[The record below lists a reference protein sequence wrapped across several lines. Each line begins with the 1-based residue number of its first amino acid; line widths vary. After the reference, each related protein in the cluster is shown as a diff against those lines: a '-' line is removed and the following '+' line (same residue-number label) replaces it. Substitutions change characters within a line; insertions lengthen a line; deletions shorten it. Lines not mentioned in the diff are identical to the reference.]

1 MAQKTE
7 SIIIPL
13 KFTADTG
20 EFLKNVSQMETY
32 LKNLFDSGKLGEEG
46 YKGSL
51 KELEKLKQ
59 GFNDLGKNNG
69 LSKAVKNFNTNLSK
83 NLQSSTSQVKNFS
96 EGFASIEGPIKRSET
111 ALDKFGRTLANSLRY
126 NLVNNF
132 VDAVLSKGQE
142 VITFLEDVDKN
153 LTNIRIVSGKSQS
166 EMAGFLETSM
176 DTAKGL
182 GSVTNDYLKAS
193 EIYYQQGLSTSEV
206 IERTNATVQAANI
219 SNQSVSSTADQATA
233 ILNGFNVEA
242 SRTVEVLD
250 KIAQVGAGTAT
261 DFEEIAKASQK
272 VASSASEAN
281 FTIDQ
286 TLGMIATISSITRE
300 APETI
305 GTSLNAI
312 IGRFNDLK
320 AKDGEFTSNIEKVLK
335 ETGSGLT
342 IFNEE
347 TGQMKDIPDIL
358 DEIAASWN
366 TLSENAKD
374 AITTQLAGTRQANR
388 LRALLGN
395 YDMYKEYTAMSEDS
409 EGALARQNAIYMES
423 LEAIQNQAQVS
434 AEALYGELFNADMLK
449 DFYSTLSEIL
459 DLLTK
464 VASKSG
470 GLQGILTSGAAFLRK
485 PLVNA
490 IAPSVARWGQDRFA
504 KNERDAFNKGI
515 TTDEEQYNATSET
528 KVKLLRYQEMGLS
541 LTEQEQEE
549 YKNSLNILKEQA
561 ALRAKLVELM
571 KLQNLE
577 AEKQG
582 KIENQIKAQ
591 KTEGKIKDILTNGQ
605 GIISEEDLDV
615 ISNAK
620 NYSEIDDVLNRYYFV
635 NDLETNRKKVKK
647 QRDKAASENNIDEV
661 KSLDLLISKYND
673 LIKKI
678 KEAQKEVADL
688 TADGVVR
695 TDEDLDLTQTETG
708 EKVRDSFAQLDDRQ
722 KILISSAI
730 AEKTGFTNTY
740 ALLSGQKINATN
752 EEKNAVIEAAN
763 AEIVALRKV
772 SQEETKRTRE
782 KVENNRKSE
791 ENARNTINIL
801 GKGAKAAKIF
811 DIVTKGAI
819 GLAGGLQF
827 MNTVMDDSLTSSQ
840 KLEGALSGLGATLS
854 LLPGAYGA
862 IGMAISVL
870 GPILLEVTGIGQSQ
884 TEKLN
889 NQINAIKEANNSLTK
904 NVNQQAQDLASISST
919 YDDLVKNY
927 KETGATFDQLTE
939 EQKSQYTQVAEYA
952 ENYAPELIKYYNTEG
967 QAILDLSGKYE
978 QAANSKKNYL
988 QLKAEENQLSL
999 YSTMQDSASENAG
1012 LLVENYGMS
1021 FQKIQDLQ
1029 AKIAETRQKGLEG
1042 KDVTK
1047 ELSSLEEQL
1056 SSYREQVNSISS
1068 DWDEMFSQI
1077 ILKGNAAFYN
1087 LGTTMQNSLLQA
1099 SSFNSFLLSNEDFT
1113 SARFQ
1118 ERIQTLTD
1126 ALGNLSQEQLEI
1138 FNSLNQSQ
1146 ADFFTT
1152 LFSNLELTKDQL
1164 TQIFSEIQ
1172 SSQDLLRGGYLTD
1185 AINMSQQNFANQVAN
1200 STEIGQQYVQNQQ
1213 YLPEQYLS
1221 LESAPL
1227 ETGGVNISDLK
1238 KQNKHLEKQA
1248 SILEDRTS
1256 AVQNITGGAVPS
1268 DYLEGLPEDLVN
1280 YDPDDGIE
1288 GLLDDLESI
1297 REAIKENQE
1306 IIEEYNDANDEVMNN
1321 FEKAVRDMA
1330 KSSNEGFNEVR
1341 DAYEEMYKYA
1351 EENGMDA
1358 LAEKYGESTE
1368 VMEEKMGRMYANL
1381 NGDNQEYFNSWVEA
1395 NTGAILEN
1403 AANLG
1408 VYAEDYKTYAEYM
1421 DAVDAA
1427 RAQTKVYYEMM
1438 ANGDIAGLSEA
1449 LKQKKIGDYIT
1460 EQMAA
1465 GNKANVVSFLALSEA
1480 DQVKYAENEKKLAVL
1495 ESVRDSLTSA
1505 MQGAQGSMDLNA
1517 QVGDSSLQTIGD
1529 VIRGANS
1536 ALTSIGAPTI
1546 SFSGNK
1552 VKKKVVKDVLK
1563 YVKDQ
1568 ISEVK
1573 KEQNEL
1579 KNKGEEASKDNPD
1592 LNNFVNDLENIYNG
1606 MNSPT
1611 YNYPMGGNIPGAK
1624 PIGGGGTPTNSPTG
1638 GGGSGGGGGGGS
1650 SEKEI
1655 EDLKLDLD
1663 PLKRY
1668 NDLLEQIDHELS
1680 IIEEQKDRVYGNKYV
1695 EAINKEIEL
1704 NKESLKVQQD
1714 KLEKIKELEK
1724 EQQDALKKQGVE
1736 FDEDGLI
1743 SNYNELLE
1751 KKQAEANKLSG
1762 DAKEDAKEAVEDLQ
1776 DAMDKYEDDIID
1788 SRRDALEAIE
1798 EIKTELADLAVEKIQ
1813 YTIELIVDAT
1823 EEDTDL
1829 IEFIADAQRLK
1840 KGKFNFSIVA
1850 EESAKQLIN
1859 SLQGIQDIFA
1869 QTGDANKFINDIL
1882 TNPDLEGN
1890 TQAQMDLIKEQQ
1902 EQMQDLA
1909 SDLMDFAEELGEAFA
1924 DGLDE
1929 ALDLL
1934 EDEFDRYENIIGQY
1948 EYILDIAEGLNLDNF
1963 DNLNNLYSNITSIYR
1978 NNIEQSKQAAEIFKN
1993 SRDQFEKGTEEWIL
2007 ANDKY
2012 MEMQAQV
2019 LDQESELADLLEQKY
2034 DTAMESGR
2042 LKLEEILFGGKTL
2055 DEVQEDLDKIN
2066 KERKK
2071 YLDTE
2076 TKIYNLSKLERQIN
2090 KDIQGYQY
2098 DPETQAALKKFMND
2112 ELKYLNAKEKLTQT
2126 DLDLATKQYNVVK
2139 ARIDLERA
2147 YNSEQYQMML
2157 QRNADGTFGYMYVQN
2172 TDAIEEAKQS
2182 YEDAVNELYQFASE
2196 KNDELQQESIDIRSD
2211 ALDEYDKIV
2220 ERLKDGTI
2228 SEEEAVQQLNK
2239 AFEDMKKN
2247 LEENAQAQAEMQ
2259 QQMASAKLLQ
2269 ILGVS
2274 ESELDNLDSLEEKLT
2289 KTFDILNNNGEVNN
2303 LSETIKALGLNA
2315 EDYTGTVGEQ
2325 VSQIY
2330 KDLGANEE
2338 ALEKMMEAFAN
2349 SGDATA
2355 ATILGLL
2362 QKTGDLS
2369 ELTQDILN
2377 NSLAG
2382 AGDSFDSMI
2391 DRITSGLVNTGDIFN
2406 ESFKNG
2412 LEGVDELW
2420 KGLSATISADLEEIS
2435 KEFDPNNPEGTLS
2448 EVTNGIL
2455 AAYQEWQKALE
2466 DSYQDIANRNDELI
2480 NITEEYNNRLQDT
2493 INKTNEE
2500 LTQLTELTKKY
2511 QGLREEILA
2520 SIDEVLK
2527 YIEILDQAKNEIETE
2542 GGIHAG
2548 GTETEE
2554 VEITEKMMYSS
2565 PYSSTPIMLT
2575 TSEGEFYTD
2584 GSVNNKV
2591 RVKSADG
2598 SYVGWFDP
2606 NSLATFHGGGQIDV
2620 NKEGLAL
2627 VKKNEAVFTEQELS
2641 FINGIK
2647 DVLYDMQSKI
2657 NIPQMINSD
2666 SSISQNIQIHASFPN
2681 ANNADEIEKAFES
2694 LYINSSQYINKK

>member
-1 MAQKTE
+1 MAQKTQ

-13 KFTADTG
+13 QFTTNNAD
-20 EFLKNVSQMETY
+20 FLKSVSQMESS
-32 LKNLFDSGKLGEEG
+32 LKNLFDSGKLGKEA

-59 GFNDLGKNNG
+59 GFDDLGKNNG
-69 LSKAVKNFNTNLSK
+69 LSKAVSNFNNNLSK
-83 NLQSSTSQVKNFS
+83 NLKGSTSQVKNFS

-132 VDAVLSKGQE
+132 VDGVLSKGQE
-142 VITFLEDVDKN
+142 VITFLEDVDEN

-166 EMAGFLETSM
+166 EMNGFLETGM
-176 DTAKGL
+176 ATAKEL

-193 EIYYQQGLSTSEV
+193 EIYYQQGLSTNEV
-206 IERTNATVQAANI
+206 MERTNATVQAANI

-242 SRTVEVLD
+242 SKTVEVLD

-358 DEIAASWN
+358 DEIAASWD

-423 LEAIQNQAQVS
+423 LEAIKKQAQVS
-434 AEALYGELFNADMLK
+434 AEALYGELLNTDMLK
-449 DFYSTLSEIL
+449 DFYSTLSKIL
-459 DLLTK
+459 DLLTSI
-464 VASKSG
+464 ASKSG
-470 GLQGILTSGAAFLRK
+470 GLLGIFASGGALLRK

-490 IAPSVARWGQDRFA
+490 IAPSVARWGQDTFGN
-504 KNERDAFNKGI
+504 KERKTF
-515 TTDEEQYNATSET
+515 DEKIGKDEADYNATSDT
-528 KVKLLRYQEMGLS
+528 QVRLLRYKEMGLS

-549 YKNSLNILKEQA
+549 YAASVNILKQQAYLRNRVLELEKNISLEIADQNKLKNKQQAYDTEKKVKGFLSEKNKELLGEKNLDLISSATNYSDLTDNLQNKIQANIRTKIQNLEKGLKNVTEEDSESIRIKIQEYKTLLKELQELAKETKKLGVNETRPKNSERPLNTKEGKTVTDSFSKLDEKEQA
-561 ALRAKLVELM
+561 AIAATVAK
-571 KLQNLE
+571 
-577 AEKQG
+577 
-582 KIENQIKAQ
+582 
-591 KTEGKIKDILTNGQ
+591 KTGVTNAYEILTRQ
-605 GIISEEDLDV
+605 
-615 ISNAK
+615 
-620 NYSEIDDVLNRYYFV
+620 
-635 NDLETNRKKVKK
+635 KVK
-647 QRDKAASENNIDEV
+647 
-661 KSLDLLISKYND
+661 
-673 LIKKI
+673 
-678 KEAQKEVADL
+678 
-688 TADGVVR
+688 
-695 TDEDLDLTQTETG
+695 
-708 EKVRDSFAQLDDRQ
+708 
-722 KILISSAI
+722 
-730 AEKTGFTNTY
+730 
-740 ALLSGQKINATN
+740 ATN
-752 EEKNAVIEAAN
+752 EEKNAVIAAAN
-763 AEIVALRKV
+763 EEIAALVRASDAEHKQAEGTIKDN
-772 SQEETKRTRE
+772 EKRE
-782 KVENNRKSE
+782 KGALDKIRL
-791 ENARNTINIL
+791 L
-801 GKGAKAAKIF
+801 GKGADVAKIF
-811 DIVTKGAI
+811 DGLSKGAI
-819 GLAGGLQF
+819 GLASGLQF
-827 MNTVMDDSLTSSQ
+827 MNVMMDDSLTSSQ

-870 GPILLEVTGIGQSQ
+870 GPILLEVTGIGQSEF
-884 TEKLN
+884 EKLN
-889 NQINAIKEANNSLTK
+889 NKINAAKESTLSFTNSI
-904 NVNQQAQDLASISST
+904 NQQMNDLSSIESTYNDLAKAYQNTGLT
-919 YDDLVKNY
+919 YEKM
-927 KETGATFDQLTE
+927 TE
-939 EQKSQYTQVAEYA
+939 QQRSQYAQVAEYV

-967 QAILDLSGKYE
+967 QAILDLSRAYTNAETGQKSYLRQ
-978 QAANSKKNYL
+978 QAEMNQYL
-988 QLKAEENQLSL
+988 TYSQLAGQ
-999 YSTMQDSASENAG
+999 AGENAN
-1012 LLVENYGMS
+1012 LLGQSYALNTQEIENI
-1021 FQKIQDLQ
+1021 K
-1029 AKIAETRQKGLEG
+1029 AKIASVRQEALTTG
-1042 KDVTK
+1042 KDMSDQ
-1047 ELSSLEEQL
+1047 LSSLEQQL
-1056 SSYREQVNSISS
+1056 AAHQQSLANIAS
-1068 DWDEMFSQI
+1068 DWNE
-1077 ILKGNAAFYN
+1077 LVTKPTLYGNAIFQN
-1087 LGTTMQNSLLQA
+1087 LSGEMQNSLMGVSSYNSYLDSSLSSDAFVSQINVTMDALSSLTQEQA
-1099 SSFNSFLLSNEDFT
+1099 DQFNSLTDSMRQAVIGLGIELQMNSEQLVSYFSEIRSEADFLKGTFLSGPLMDEMVQARMNQYNGLVGQAESTQENISDIYQKNANESFVGNQPYNQGSNYYEDLNQEIELDVSINED
-1113 SARFQ
+1113 SLEEAEKQIDDLEEKVRNFQ
-1118 ERIQTLTD
+1118 EDQEGMSI
-1126 ALGNLSQEQLEI
+1126 GNLSDEDFEEFFESSIYEEWGDQVRKFAEESEDNFKAVGKAYEDLVDDINDVEADPSVISKDQMEDMEKQADQLYSVLMGNDEEYFDAFKDMNQARLAENEATYGIDADNYKTLNDYKNAVDAEAAKYKQLLDQATVLSATELNTQAAQIYQQTKASELIAAGNAEAGKVMLAVTGAQSKEQAEAAYTDYVLGQLE
-1138 FNSLNQSQ
+1138 
-1146 ADFFTT
+1146 A
-1152 LFSNLELTKDQL
+1152 QL
-1164 TQIFSEIQ
+1164 TAEGSASEGSLSIIQ
-1172 SSQDLLRGGYLTD
+1172 GQLQAAGTMHSSFAQQVSKLANNLAGATISSAGTISVAKGSNAAMVKSVKKLREKLEKKKGDAEVDQGKLD
-1185 AINMSQQNFANQVAN
+1185 AIN
-1200 STEIGQQYVQNQQ
+1200 
-1213 YLPEQYLS
+1213 
-1221 LESAPL
+1221 
-1227 ETGGVNISDLK
+1227 
-1238 KQNKHLEKQA
+1238 
-1248 SILEDRTS
+1248 
-1256 AVQNITGGAVPS
+1256 
-1268 DYLEGLPEDLVN
+1268 
-1280 YDPDDGIE
+1280 GI
-1288 GLLDDLESI
+1288 
-1297 REAIKENQE
+1297 
-1306 IIEEYNDANDEVMNN
+1306 
-1321 FEKAVRDMA
+1321 
-1330 KSSNEGFNEVR
+1330 
-1341 DAYEEMYKYA
+1341 
-1351 EENGMDA
+1351 
-1358 LAEKYGESTE
+1358 
-1368 VMEEKMGRMYANL
+1368 
-1381 NGDNQEYFNSWVEA
+1381 
-1395 NTGAILEN
+1395 
-1403 AANLG
+1403 
-1408 VYAEDYKTYAEYM
+1408 
-1421 DAVDAA
+1421 
-1427 RAQTKVYYEMM
+1427 
-1438 ANGDIAGLSEA
+1438 
-1449 LKQKKIGDYIT
+1449 
-1460 EQMAA
+1460 
-1465 GNKANVVSFLALSEA
+1465 
-1480 DQVKYAENEKKLAVL
+1480 
-1495 ESVRDSLTSA
+1495 
-1505 MQGAQGSMDLNA
+1505 
-1517 QVGDSSLQTIGD
+1517 
-1529 VIRGANS
+1529 
-1536 ALTSIGAPTI
+1536 
-1546 SFSGNK
+1546 
-1552 VKKKVVKDVLK
+1552 
-1563 YVKDQ
+1563 
-1568 ISEVK
+1568 
-1573 KEQNEL
+1573 
-1579 KNKGEEASKDNPD
+1579 
-1592 LNNFVNDLENIYNG
+1592 
-1606 MNSPT
+1606 MNSYLGQIQGG
-1611 YNYPMGGNIPGAK
+1611 YNLPGFGSLGM
-1624 PIGGGGTPTNSPTG
+1624 PSFGGGGSLPAPPSSGGPG
-1638 GGGSGGGGGGGS
+1638 GGGSGGGGGGGGGGS
-1650 SEKEI
+1650 GSTPKEV
-1655 EDLKLDLD
+1655 EDLELELD

-1668 NDLLEQIDHELS
+1668 NDLLDRIDHELD
-1680 IIEEQKDRVYGNKYV
+1680 IIKEQKDRVYGKQYLD
-1695 EAINKEIEL
+1695 ALNKEVEL
-1704 NKESLKVQQD
+1704 NRESLKVQQD
-1714 KLEKIKELEK
+1714 KLAKIKELEK
-1724 EQQDALKKQGVE
+1724 EQQESLKKQGVE
-1736 FDEDGLI
+1736 FDENGLI
-1743 SNYNELLE
+1743 SNYNELLK
-1751 KKQAEANKLSG
+1751 KKQDEANKLSG
-1762 DAKEDAKEAVEDLQ
+1762 DAKENAKEAVEKLQ
-1776 DAMDKYEDDIID
+1776 DAMNKYEDEIID
-1788 SRRDALEAIE
+1788 SKRDALKAIE
-1798 EIKTELADLAVEKIQ
+1798 EIKTDLSDLAVEKIQ

-1840 KGKFNFSIVA
+1840 NGKFNFSIVA

-1859 SLQGIQDIFA
+1859 SLQGIKDIFA

-1882 TNPDLEGN
+1882 TNPDLKGN

-1909 SDLMDFAEELGEAFA
+1909 SDLMDFAEELSEAFA

-1948 EYILDIAEGLNLDNF
+1948 EYIIDIAEGLNLDNF
-1963 DNLNNLYSNITSIYR
+1963 DNLNNLYGNITSIYR

-2055 DEVQEDLDKIN
+2055 DEAQEDLNKIN

-2126 DLDLATKQYNVVK
+2126 DLDLATKQYNVIK
-2139 ARIDLERA
+2139 TRIDLERA

-2172 TDAIEEAKQS
+2172 TDAVEEAKQA
-2182 YEDAVNELYQFASE
+2182 YEDAVNELYQFASQ
-2196 KNDELQQESIDIRSD
+2196 KNDELQQETVDIRSN

-2220 ERLKDGTI
+2220 ERLKAGTI
-2228 SEEEAVQQLNK
+2228 SEEEVVQQLNK

-2247 LEENAQAQAEMQ
+2247 LKENAQAQAEMQ

-2274 ESELDNLDSLEEKLT
+2274 ESELDDLDSLQDKLT

-2330 KDLGANEE
+2330 EDLGANEE

-2391 DRITSGLVNTGDIFN
+2391 DRITSGLVNTGDIFD

-2412 LEGVDELW
+2412 LEGMDELW
-2420 KGLSATISADLEEIS
+2420 DSLSTTIAGDLEQIS
-2435 KEFDPNNPEGTLS
+2435 KEFDPENPDGALS
-2448 EVTNGIL
+2448 QVTNGIIS
-2455 AAYQEWQKALE
+2455 AYKEWQKALE
-2466 DSYQDIANRNDELI
+2466 DSYQDIMDRNDELI
-2480 NITEEYNNRLQDT
+2480 GMTEEYNKHLQDT

-2500 LTQLTELTKKY
+2500 LAQLTELTKKY
-2511 QGLREEILA
+2511 QDLREEVLT

-2527 YIEILDQAKNEIETE
+2527 YIEILDQAKDKIETE
-2542 GGIHAG
+2542 GGIHASDA
-2548 GTETEE
+2548 EKEK
-2554 VEITEKMMYSS
+2554 VEITEKMMYNS
-2565 PYSSTPIMLT
+2565 PYSSSPIILT
-2575 TSEGEFYTD
+2575 ASGNEFYTD
-2584 GSVNNKV
+2584 GSVNNKF
-2591 RVKSADG
+2591 RVKNADG
-2598 SYVGWFDP
+2598 SYIGWFDAS
-2606 NSLATFHGGGQIDV
+2606 SLKAFHDGGQVDV

-2657 NIPQMINSD
+2657 NLPQMVNSD
-2666 SSISQNIQIHASFPN
+2666 SSVSQNIQIHASFPN

>member
-1 MAQKTE
+1 MAQKTQ

-13 KFTADTG
+13 QFTTNNAD
-20 EFLKNVSQMETY
+20 FLKSVSQMESS
-32 LKNLFDSGKLGEEG
+32 LKNLFDSGKLGEEA

-51 KELEKLKQ
+51 KELEKLKH
-59 GFNDLGKNNG
+59 GFDDLGKNNG
-69 LSKAVKNFNTNLSK
+69 LGKAVKNFNTNLSK

-132 VDAVLSKGQE
+132 VDGVLSKGQE
-142 VITFLEDVDKN
+142 VITFLEDVDEN

-193 EIYYQQGLSTSEV
+193 EIYYQQGLSTNEV
-206 IERTNATVQAANI
+206 IERTNATIQAANI

-272 VASSASEAN
+272 VAASASDAN

-286 TLGMIATISSITRE
+286 TLGMIATISSVTRE

-358 DEIAASWN
+358 DEIAASWD

-374 AITTQLAGTRQANR
+374 AITTQMAGTRQANR

-423 LEAIQNQAQVS
+423 LEAIKKQAQVS
-434 AEALYGELFNADMLK
+434 AEALYGELLNTDMLK
-449 DFYSTLSEIL
+449 DFYSTLSKIL
-459 DLLTK
+459 DLLTSI
-464 VASKSG
+464 ASKSG
-470 GLQGILTSGAAFLRK
+470 GLLGIFASGGALLRK

-490 IAPSVARWGQDRFA
+490 IAPSVARWGQDTFGRKEQKVFDE
-504 KNERDAFNKGI
+504 KIEQDE
-515 TTDEEQYNATSET
+515 TDYNATSDT
-528 KVKLLRYQEMGLS
+528 QVRLLRYKEMGLS

-549 YKNSLNILKEQA
+549 YAASVNILKQQAYLRNRVLELEKNISLEIADQNKLKNKQQAYDTEKKVKGFLSEKNKELLGEKNLDLISSATNYSDLTDNLQNKIPTNIRTKIQNLEKGLKNVPEEDSESIKIKIQEYKTLLKELQELVKETKKLGVNETRPKNSERPLNTKEGKTVTDSFSKLDEKEQA
-561 ALRAKLVELM
+561 AIAATVAK
-571 KLQNLE
+571 
-577 AEKQG
+577 
-582 KIENQIKAQ
+582 
-591 KTEGKIKDILTNGQ
+591 KTGATNVYEILTRQ
-605 GIISEEDLDV
+605 
-615 ISNAK
+615 
-620 NYSEIDDVLNRYYFV
+620 
-635 NDLETNRKKVKK
+635 KVK
-647 QRDKAASENNIDEV
+647 
-661 KSLDLLISKYND
+661 
-673 LIKKI
+673 
-678 KEAQKEVADL
+678 
-688 TADGVVR
+688 
-695 TDEDLDLTQTETG
+695 
-708 EKVRDSFAQLDDRQ
+708 
-722 KILISSAI
+722 
-730 AEKTGFTNTY
+730 
-740 ALLSGQKINATN
+740 ATN
-752 EEKNAVIEAAN
+752 EEKNAVIAAAN
-763 AEIVALRKV
+763 EEITALKEL
-772 SQEETKRTRE
+772 SLEEYKKANQILENNEKRE
-782 KVENNRKSE
+782 KGALEKIRLLS
-791 ENARNTINIL
+791 
-801 GKGAKAAKIF
+801 KGADVAKIF
-811 DIVTKGAI
+811 DKLSKGAV
-819 GLAGGLQF
+819 GLASGLQI
-827 MNTVMDDSLTSSQ
+827 MNTMMDNSLTSSQ

-870 GPILLEVTGIGQSQ
+870 GPILLEVTGIGQSEF
-884 TEKLN
+884 EKLN
-889 NQINAIKEANNSLTK
+889 NKIDAAKEATLSFTNTINQQINDLSSIESTYN
-904 NVNQQAQDLASISST
+904 DLAKAYQNTGLT
-919 YDDLVKNY
+919 YEKMN
-927 KETGATFDQLTE
+927 
-939 EQKSQYTQVAEYA
+939 EQQRSQYAQVAEYV

-967 QAILDLSGKYE
+967 QAILDLSRAYTNAETGQKSYLRQQAEMNQYLTYSQLAGQAGENANLLGQSYALNTQEIENIKAKIASVRQEALTTGKDMSDQLSTLEQQLAAHQQSLANIASDWNELVTKPTLYGNAIFQNLSGEMQNSLMGVSSYNSYLDSSLSSDAFVSQINITMDALSSLTQE
-978 QAANSKKNYL
+978 QANQFNSLTDSMRQAVIGLGMELQMSSEQLTDYFSQIRSEADFLKGNFLSGPLMDEMVQARMNQYSGLVGQAESAQENISNTYQENASELFVGNQPYNQGSNYYEDLNKEIELDVSINEDSLEEAEEQIDDLEEKVRNFQEDKEGGSVGELSQEDFEEYYDASMYEEWGEKIRDFAEESAENFNAVGEAYTDLVDEINDAKADPELMSKSDVKDMEKRADQLYSVLMGDSEEYFEAFKSMNKKAIKANEDLYGVDANNYSTLNEYKNAVDEQRAVYKNILENASAMSSIELGQAVAQAYQTQKYNEAMAAGNAEEAKIYAAVQGANSKK
-988 QLKAEENQLSL
+988 Q
-999 YSTMQDSASENAG
+999 
-1012 LLVENYGMS
+1012 
-1021 FQKIQDLQ
+1021 
-1029 AKIAETRQKGLEG
+1029 
-1042 KDVTK
+1042 
-1047 ELSSLEEQL
+1047 
-1056 SSYREQVNSISS
+1056 
-1068 DWDEMFSQI
+1068 
-1077 ILKGNAAFYN
+1077 
-1087 LGTTMQNSLLQA
+1087 
-1099 SSFNSFLLSNEDFT
+1099 
-1113 SARFQ
+1113 
-1118 ERIQTLTD
+1118 
-1126 ALGNLSQEQLEI
+1126 
-1138 FNSLNQSQ
+1138 
-1146 ADFFTT
+1146 
-1152 LFSNLELTKDQL
+1152 
-1164 TQIFSEIQ
+1164 
-1172 SSQDLLRGGYLTD
+1172 
-1185 AINMSQQNFANQVAN
+1185 
-1200 STEIGQQYVQNQQ
+1200 
-1213 YLPEQYLS
+1213 
-1221 LESAPL
+1221 
-1227 ETGGVNISDLK
+1227 
-1238 KQNKHLEKQA
+1238 
-1248 SILEDRTS
+1248 
-1256 AVQNITGGAVPS
+1256 
-1268 DYLEGLPEDLVN
+1268 
-1280 YDPDDGIE
+1280 
-1288 GLLDDLESI
+1288 
-1297 REAIKENQE
+1297 
-1306 IIEEYNDANDEVMNN
+1306 
-1321 FEKAVRDMA
+1321 
-1330 KSSNEGFNEVR
+1330 
-1341 DAYEEMYKYA
+1341 
-1351 EENGMDA
+1351 
-1358 LAEKYGESTE
+1358 
-1368 VMEEKMGRMYANL
+1368 
-1381 NGDNQEYFNSWVEA
+1381 
-1395 NTGAILEN
+1395 
-1403 AANLG
+1403 
-1408 VYAEDYKTYAEYM
+1408 
-1421 DAVDAA
+1421 VDAA
-1427 RAQTKVYYEMM
+1427 VAIYKLEQLKKEVEGEDTAANDSVTATQGQFDSMATIASGYFGSVNKAAKALGGNVGAATTVTAGKATK
-1438 ANGDIAGLSEA
+1438 EA
-1449 LKQKKIGDYIT
+1449 LVSTIDAMIARIKAD
-1460 EQMAA
+1460 A
-1465 GNKANVVSFLALSEA
+1465 GEAVVDPNKLTALKE
-1480 DQVKYAENEKKLAVL
+1480 L
-1495 ESVRDSLTSA
+1495 EGI
-1505 MQGAQGSMDLNA
+1505 MNDLNGEKNPFNLPGYGS
-1517 QVGDSSLQTIGD
+1517 VGGI
-1529 VIRGANS
+1529 
-1536 ALTSIGAPTI
+1536 PTKP
-1546 SFSGNK
+1546 SF
-1552 VKKKVVKDVLK
+1552 
-1563 YVKDQ
+1563 
-1568 ISEVK
+1568 
-1573 KEQNEL
+1573 
-1579 KNKGEEASKDNPD
+1579 
-1592 LNNFVNDLENIYNG
+1592 
-1606 MNSPT
+1606 
-1611 YNYPMGGNIPGAK
+1611 
-1624 PIGGGGTPTNSPTG
+1624 GGGGGPLPSRPSG
-1638 GGGSGGGGGGGS
+1638 GGPGGGGGGGS
-1650 SEKEI
+1650 APKEV
-1655 EDLKLDLD
+1655 EDLELDLD

-1668 NDLLEQIDHELS
+1668 NDLLDQIDHELN

-1695 EAINKEIEL
+1695 EALNKEIEL
-1704 NKESLKVQQD
+1704 NKGSLKVQQD

-1762 DAKEDAKEAVEDLQ
+1762 DAKESAKEAVEDLQ

-1882 TNPDLEGN
+1882 TNPDLKDN

-1963 DNLNNLYSNITSIYR
+1963 DNLNNLYGNITSIYR

-2055 DEVQEDLDKIN
+2055 DEAQEDLNKIN

-2090 KDIQGYQY
+2090 KDIQSYQY
-2098 DPETQAALKKFMND
+2098 DSETQAALKKFMND

-2172 TDAIEEAKQS
+2172 TDAIEDAKQA
-2182 YEDAVNELYQFASE
+2182 YEDAVNELYQFASQ
-2196 KNDELQQESIDIRSD
+2196 KNDELQQESVDIRSN

-2274 ESELDNLDSLEEKLT
+2274 ESELDGLDSLEEKLT

-2412 LEGVDELW
+2412 LDGIDELW
-2420 KGLSATISADLEEIS
+2420 KNLSATISADLEEIS
-2435 KEFDPNNPEGTLS
+2435 KEFDPNNPEGALS

-2466 DSYQDIANRNDELI
+2466 DSYQDIVNRNDELI

-2542 GGIHAG
+2542 GGIHAS

>member
-1 MAQKTE
+1 MAQKTQ

-13 KFTADTG
+13 QFTTNNAD
-20 EFLKNVSQMETY
+20 FLKSVSQMESS
-32 LKNLFDSGKLGEEG
+32 LKNLFDSGKLGKEA

-59 GFNDLGKNNG
+59 GFDDLGKNNG
-69 LSKAVKNFNTNLSK
+69 LSKAVSNFNNNLSK
-83 NLQSSTSQVKNFS
+83 NLKGSTSQVKNFS

-132 VDAVLSKGQE
+132 VDGVLSKGQE
-142 VITFLEDVDKN
+142 VITFLEDVDEN

-166 EMAGFLETSM
+166 EMNGFLETGM
-176 DTAKGL
+176 ATAKEL

-193 EIYYQQGLSTSEV
+193 EIYYQQGLSTNEV
-206 IERTNATVQAANI
+206 MERTNATVQAANI

-242 SRTVEVLD
+242 SKTVEVLD

-358 DEIAASWN
+358 DEIAASWD

-423 LEAIQNQAQVS
+423 LEAIKKQAQVS
-434 AEALYGELFNADMLK
+434 AEALYGELLNTDMLK
-449 DFYSTLSEIL
+449 DFYSTLSKIL
-459 DLLTK
+459 DLLTSI
-464 VASKSG
+464 ASKSG
-470 GLQGILTSGAAFLRK
+470 GLLGIFASGGALLRK

-490 IAPSVARWGQDRFA
+490 IAPSVARWGQDTFGN
-504 KNERDAFNKGI
+504 KERKTF
-515 TTDEEQYNATSET
+515 DEKIGKDEADYNATSDT
-528 KVKLLRYQEMGLS
+528 QVRLLRYKEMGLS

-549 YKNSLNILKEQA
+549 YAASVNILKQQAYLRNRVLELEKNISLEIADQNKLKNKQQAYDTEKKVKGFLSEKNKELLGEKNLDLISSATNYSDLTDNLQNKIQANIRTKIQNLEKGLKNVTEEDSESIRIKIQEYKTLLKELQELAKETKKLGVNETRPKNSERPLNTKEGKTVTDSFSKLDEKEQA
-561 ALRAKLVELM
+561 AIAATVAK
-571 KLQNLE
+571 
-577 AEKQG
+577 
-582 KIENQIKAQ
+582 
-591 KTEGKIKDILTNGQ
+591 KTGVTNAYEILTRQ
-605 GIISEEDLDV
+605 
-615 ISNAK
+615 
-620 NYSEIDDVLNRYYFV
+620 
-635 NDLETNRKKVKK
+635 KVK
-647 QRDKAASENNIDEV
+647 
-661 KSLDLLISKYND
+661 
-673 LIKKI
+673 
-678 KEAQKEVADL
+678 
-688 TADGVVR
+688 
-695 TDEDLDLTQTETG
+695 
-708 EKVRDSFAQLDDRQ
+708 
-722 KILISSAI
+722 
-730 AEKTGFTNTY
+730 
-740 ALLSGQKINATN
+740 ATN
-752 EEKNAVIEAAN
+752 EEKNAVIAAAN
-763 AEIVALRKV
+763 EEIAALVRASDAEHKQAEGTIKDN
-772 SQEETKRTRE
+772 EKRE
-782 KVENNRKSE
+782 KGALDKIRL
-791 ENARNTINIL
+791 L
-801 GKGAKAAKIF
+801 GKGADVAKIF
-811 DIVTKGAI
+811 DGLSKGAI
-819 GLAGGLQF
+819 GLASGLQF
-827 MNTVMDDSLTSSQ
+827 MNVMMDDSLTSSQ

-870 GPILLEVTGIGQSQ
+870 GPILLEVTGIGQSEF
-884 TEKLN
+884 EKLN
-889 NQINAIKEANNSLTK
+889 NKINAAKESTLSFTNSI
-904 NVNQQAQDLASISST
+904 NQQMNDLSSIESTYNDLAKAYQNTGLT
-919 YDDLVKNY
+919 YEKM
-927 KETGATFDQLTE
+927 TE
-939 EQKSQYTQVAEYA
+939 QQRSQYAQVAEYV

-967 QAILDLSGKYE
+967 QAILDLSRAYTNAETGQKSYLRQ
-978 QAANSKKNYL
+978 QAEMNQYL
-988 QLKAEENQLSL
+988 TYSQLAGQ
-999 YSTMQDSASENAG
+999 AGENAN
-1012 LLVENYGMS
+1012 LLGQSYALNTQEIENI
-1021 FQKIQDLQ
+1021 K
-1029 AKIAETRQKGLEG
+1029 AKIASVRQEALTTG
-1042 KDVTK
+1042 KDMSDQ
-1047 ELSSLEEQL
+1047 LSSLEQQL
-1056 SSYREQVNSISS
+1056 AAHQQSLANIAS
-1068 DWDEMFSQI
+1068 DWNE
-1077 ILKGNAAFYN
+1077 LVTKPTLYGNAIFQN
-1087 LGTTMQNSLLQA
+1087 LSGEMQNSLMGVSSYNSYLDSSLSSDAFVSQINVTMDALSSLTQEQA
-1099 SSFNSFLLSNEDFT
+1099 DQFNSLTDSMRQAVIGLGIELQMNSEQLVSYFSEIRSEADFLKGTFLSGPLMDEMVQARMNQYNGLVGQAESTQENISDIYQKNANESFVGNQPYNQGSNYYEDLNQEIELDVSINED
-1113 SARFQ
+1113 SLEEAEKQIDDLEEKVRNFQ
-1118 ERIQTLTD
+1118 EDQEGMSI
-1126 ALGNLSQEQLEI
+1126 GNLSDEDFEEFFESSIYEEWGDQVRKFAEESEDNFKAVGKAYEDLVDDINDVEADPSVISKDQMEDMEKQADQLYSVLMGNDEEYFDAFKDMNQARLAENEATYGIDADNYKTLNDYKNAVDAEAAKYKQLLDQATVLSATELNTQAAQIYQQTKASELIAAGNAEAGKVMLAVTGAQSKEQAEAAYTDYVLGQLE
-1138 FNSLNQSQ
+1138 
-1146 ADFFTT
+1146 A
-1152 LFSNLELTKDQL
+1152 QL
-1164 TQIFSEIQ
+1164 TAEGSASEGSLSIIQ
-1172 SSQDLLRGGYLTD
+1172 GQLQAAGTMHSSFAQQVSKLANNLAGATISSAGTISVAKGSNAAMVKSVKKLREKLEKKKGDAEVDQGKLD
-1185 AINMSQQNFANQVAN
+1185 AIN
-1200 STEIGQQYVQNQQ
+1200 
-1213 YLPEQYLS
+1213 
-1221 LESAPL
+1221 
-1227 ETGGVNISDLK
+1227 
-1238 KQNKHLEKQA
+1238 
-1248 SILEDRTS
+1248 
-1256 AVQNITGGAVPS
+1256 
-1268 DYLEGLPEDLVN
+1268 
-1280 YDPDDGIE
+1280 GI
-1288 GLLDDLESI
+1288 
-1297 REAIKENQE
+1297 
-1306 IIEEYNDANDEVMNN
+1306 
-1321 FEKAVRDMA
+1321 
-1330 KSSNEGFNEVR
+1330 
-1341 DAYEEMYKYA
+1341 
-1351 EENGMDA
+1351 
-1358 LAEKYGESTE
+1358 
-1368 VMEEKMGRMYANL
+1368 
-1381 NGDNQEYFNSWVEA
+1381 
-1395 NTGAILEN
+1395 
-1403 AANLG
+1403 
-1408 VYAEDYKTYAEYM
+1408 
-1421 DAVDAA
+1421 
-1427 RAQTKVYYEMM
+1427 
-1438 ANGDIAGLSEA
+1438 
-1449 LKQKKIGDYIT
+1449 
-1460 EQMAA
+1460 
-1465 GNKANVVSFLALSEA
+1465 
-1480 DQVKYAENEKKLAVL
+1480 
-1495 ESVRDSLTSA
+1495 
-1505 MQGAQGSMDLNA
+1505 
-1517 QVGDSSLQTIGD
+1517 
-1529 VIRGANS
+1529 
-1536 ALTSIGAPTI
+1536 
-1546 SFSGNK
+1546 
-1552 VKKKVVKDVLK
+1552 
-1563 YVKDQ
+1563 
-1568 ISEVK
+1568 
-1573 KEQNEL
+1573 
-1579 KNKGEEASKDNPD
+1579 
-1592 LNNFVNDLENIYNG
+1592 
-1606 MNSPT
+1606 MNSYLGQIQGG
-1611 YNYPMGGNIPGAK
+1611 YNLPGFGSLGM
-1624 PIGGGGTPTNSPTG
+1624 PSFGGGGSLPAPPSSGGPG
-1638 GGGSGGGGGGGS
+1638 GGGSGGGGGGGGGGS
-1650 SEKEI
+1650 GSTPKEV
-1655 EDLKLDLD
+1655 EDLELELD

-1668 NDLLEQIDHELS
+1668 NDLLDRIDHELD
-1680 IIEEQKDRVYGNKYV
+1680 IIKEQKDRVYGKQYLD
-1695 EAINKEIEL
+1695 ALNKEVEL
-1704 NKESLKVQQD
+1704 NRESLKVQQD
-1714 KLEKIKELEK
+1714 KLAKIKELEK
-1724 EQQDALKKQGVE
+1724 EQQESLKKQGVE
-1736 FDEDGLI
+1736 FDENGLI
-1743 SNYNELLE
+1743 SNYNELLK
-1751 KKQAEANKLSG
+1751 KKQDEANKLSG
-1762 DAKEDAKEAVEDLQ
+1762 DAKENAKEAVEKLQ
-1776 DAMDKYEDDIID
+1776 DAMNKYEDEIID
-1788 SRRDALEAIE
+1788 SKRDALKAIE
-1798 EIKTELADLAVEKIQ
+1798 EIKTDLSDLAVEKIQ

-1840 KGKFNFSIVA
+1840 NGKFNFSIVA

-1859 SLQGIQDIFA
+1859 SLQGIKDIFA

-1882 TNPDLEGN
+1882 TNPDLKGN

-1909 SDLMDFAEELGEAFA
+1909 SDLMDFAEELSEAFA

-1948 EYILDIAEGLNLDNF
+1948 EYIIDIAEGLNLDNF
-1963 DNLNNLYSNITSIYR
+1963 DNLNNLYGNITSIYR

-2055 DEVQEDLDKIN
+2055 DEAQEDLNKIN

-2098 DPETQAALKKFMND
+2098 DSETQAALKKFMND

-2126 DLDLATKQYNVVK
+2126 DLDLATKQYNVIK

-2172 TDAIEEAKQS
+2172 TDAVEEAKQA
-2182 YEDAVNELYQFASE
+2182 YEDAVNELYQFASQ
-2196 KNDELQQESIDIRSD
+2196 KNDELQQETVDIRSN

-2220 ERLKDGTI
+2220 ERLKAGTI

-2247 LEENAQAQAEMQ
+2247 LKENAQAQAEMQ

-2274 ESELDNLDSLEEKLT
+2274 ESELDGLDSLQDKLT

-2330 KDLGANEE
+2330 EDLGANEE

-2391 DRITSGLVNTGDIFN
+2391 DRITSGLVNTGDIFD

-2412 LEGVDELW
+2412 LEGMDELW
-2420 KGLSATISADLEEIS
+2420 DSLSTTIAGDLEQIS
-2435 KEFDPNNPEGTLS
+2435 KEFDSENPDGALS
-2448 EVTNGIL
+2448 QVTNGIIS
-2455 AAYQEWQKALE
+2455 AYKEWQKALE
-2466 DSYQDIANRNDELI
+2466 DSYQDIMDRNNELI
-2480 NITEEYNNRLQDT
+2480 DMTEEYNKHLQDT

-2500 LTQLTELTKKY
+2500 LAQLTELTKKY
-2511 QGLREEILA
+2511 QDLREEVLT

-2527 YIEILDQAKNEIETE
+2527 YIEILDQAKDKIETE
-2542 GGIHAG
+2542 GGIHASDA
-2548 GTETEE
+2548 EKEK
-2554 VEITEKMMYSS
+2554 VEITEKMMYNS
-2565 PYSSTPIMLT
+2565 PYSSSPIILT
-2575 TSEGEFYTD
+2575 ASGNEFYTD
-2584 GSVNNKV
+2584 GSVNNKF
-2591 RVKSADG
+2591 RVKNADG
-2598 SYVGWFDP
+2598 SYIGWFDAS
-2606 NSLATFHGGGQIDV
+2606 SLKAFHDGGQVDV

-2657 NIPQMINSD
+2657 NLPQMVNSD
-2666 SSISQNIQIHASFPN
+2666 SSVSQNIQIHASFPN

>member
-250 KIAQVGAGTAT
+250 KIAQVGASTAT

-423 LEAIQNQAQVS
+423 LEAIKKQAQVS

-504 KNERDAFNKGI
+504 KNERNTFNKGI

-591 KTEGKIKDILTNGQ
+591 KTEGKIKDILANGQ
-605 GIISEEDLDV
+605 GIISQEDLDV

-620 NYSEIDDVLNRYYFV
+620 NYSEIDDVLNRYNFV
-635 NDLETNRKKVKK
+635 KDLETDRKKVKK
-647 QRDKAASENNIDEV
+647 QRDKAASENNMDEV

-678 KEAQKEVADL
+678 KEAQKEVTAL

-708 EKVRDSFAQLDDRQ
+708 EKVRTSFAQLDDRQ
-722 KILISSAI
+722 KIIISSAI

-763 AEIVALRKV
+763 AEITALREV
-772 SQEETKRTRE
+772 SKEEIKRTRE

-791 ENARNTINIL
+791 ESARNTINFF
-801 GKGAKAAKIF
+801 GKGAKVTKIF
-811 DIVTKGAI
+811 DTITKGAI
-819 GLAGGLQF
+819 GLAGGLQV
-827 MNTVMDDSLTSSQ
+827 MNVAMDDSLTSSQ
-840 KLEGALSGLGATLS
+840 KLEGALSGLGATMS
-854 LLPGAYGA
+854 LIPGPVGA
-862 IGMAISVL
+862 IGMALSIL
-870 GPILLEVTGIGQSQ
+870 GPILLEITGIGQSEF
-884 TEKLN
+884 EKLN
-889 NQINAIKEANNSLTK
+889 NKINAAKESVSAMSK
-904 NVNQQAQDLASISST
+904 GIIQQRSDFSSISSA
-919 YDDLVKNY
+919 YNSLYEQSAQGLIDINN
-927 KETGATFDQLTE
+927 LTE
-939 EQKSQYTQVAEYA
+939 AQKTQYEQVAEYA
-952 ENYAPELIKYYNTEG
+952 ENYAPELIQYYNIEG
-967 QAILDLSGKYE
+967 QAVLDLTNKYGQLE
-978 QAANSKKNYL
+978 QSKKSYL
-988 QLKAEENQLSL
+988 QLQLENNEQQL
-999 YSTMQDSASENAG
+999 YSQLKPQASDNAS
-1012 LLVENYGMS
+1012 LLLQNYGMAS
-1021 FQKIQDLQ
+1021 KQIEDLQQKISTT
-1029 AKIAETRQKGLEG
+1029 KNKGLQG
-1042 KDVTK
+1042 KDVTN

-1056 SSYREQVNSISS
+1056 STARQSIASIAS
-1068 DWDEMFSQI
+1068 DWDSMFTQLIVKSNN
-1077 ILKGNAAFYN
+1077 GFYN
-1087 LGTTMQNSLLQA
+1087 LSSNIQNSILSLSSYSSFLQSDLDFSTSQFQSKIEVILGAINDLNSEQQEIFSNLSDSVRNSLLSFSRDIDLTQKQFSDFFA
-1099 SSFNSFLLSNEDFT
+1099 SIKNDSDFIKGTFLSEIGNMQQQTRQGELLQTYSEGQEMLYDAT
-1113 SARFQ
+1113 GDKKYSKVPTAIPSASD
-1118 ERIQTLTD
+1118 I
-1126 ALGNLSQEQLEI
+1126 QEQNAALEDQGKVAKKSGKNVSKALNKV
-1138 FNSLNQSQ
+1138 NS
-1146 ADFFTT
+1146 DFDMD
-1152 LFSNLELTKDQL
+1152 NP
-1164 TQIFSEIQ
+1164 
-1172 SSQDLLRGGYLTD
+1172 
-1185 AINMSQQNFANQVAN
+1185 AI
-1200 STEIGQQYVQNQQ
+1200 YV
-1213 YLPEQYLS
+1213 E
-1221 LESAPL
+1221 E
-1227 ETGGVNISDLK
+1227 
-1238 KQNKHLEKQA
+1238 LEKGMEAAQEA
-1248 SILEDRTS
+1248 NESFTKQVEKNNKTLEKSQRSLID
-1256 AVQNITGGAVPS
+1256 V
-1268 DYLEGLPEDLVN
+1268 
-1280 YDPDDGIE
+1280 
-1288 GLLDDLESI
+1288 
-1297 REAIKENQE
+1297 NQE
-1306 IIEEYNDANDEVMNN
+1306 FVDSLREIA
-1321 FEKAVRDMA
+1321 R
-1330 KSSNEGFNEVR
+1330 SSDDGFNEIR
-1341 DAYEEMYKYA
+1341 DTYMDMYKDLEKNNFAEFGYDSAEEMQEA
-1351 EENGMDA
+1351 
-1358 LAEKYGESTE
+1358 
-1368 VMEEKMGRMYANL
+1368 MEGMYAAI
-1381 NGDNQEYFNSWVEA
+1381 NGNNKDYYRDWIAMNSEA
-1395 NTGAILEN
+1395 LQKN
-1403 AANLG
+1403 ADAFG
-1408 VYAEDYKTYAEYM
+1408 VYAQDYATLNEYL

-1427 RAQTKVYYEMM
+1427 RAQKRV
-1438 ANGDIAGLSEA
+1438 LSEQLA
-1449 LKQKKIGDYIT
+1449 TMSIADAEQALQNFKIQQTIQEIARDGQKAQLQAFLAMSTDDQIKYSNNLRTINSLKQMQAELDGMSVT
-1460 EQMAA
+1460 AEGTVQLAA
-1465 GNKANVVSFLALSEA
+1465 GAIDANATMTNEYIADMNATLSSAGVNAAITGVGTGKASG
-1480 DQVKYAENEKKLAVL
+1480 
-1495 ESVRDSLTSA
+1495 A
-1505 MQGAQGSMDLNA
+1505 ML
-1517 QVGDSSLQTIGD
+1517 
-1529 VIRGANS
+1529 
-1536 ALTSIGAPTI
+1536 
-1546 SFSGNK
+1546 NK
-1552 VKKKVVKDVLK
+1552 VKQAVADKIAQLE
-1563 YVKDQ
+1563 
-1568 ISEVK
+1568 SENQSMLDGVD
-1573 KEQNEL
+1573 
-1579 KNKGEEASKDNPD
+1579 KGKADSLGSLADD
-1592 LNNFVNDLENIYNG
+1592 YIGAFGGAGD
-1606 MNSPT
+1606 
-1611 YNYPMGGNIPGAK
+1611 YNYGIGSNFGSARPS
-1624 PIGGGGTPTNSPTG
+1624 GGGGTPTNSPTG
-1638 GGGSGGGGGGGS
+1638 GGGSRGGGGGGS

-1840 KGKFNFSIVA
+1840 NGKFNFSIVA

-1934 EDEFDRYENIIGQY
+1934 EEEFDRYENIIGQY

-1963 DNLNNLYSNITSIYR
+1963 DNLNNLYDNITSIYR

-2112 ELKYLNAKEKLTQT
+2112 ELKYLNTKEKLTQT
-2126 DLDLATKQYNVVK
+2126 DLDLATKQYNIVK

-2147 YNSEQYQMML
+2147 YNNEQYQMML

-2247 LEENAQAQAEMQ
+2247 LEENARAQAEMQ

-2420 KGLSATISADLEEIS
+2420 KVLSATISADLEEIS
-2435 KEFDPNNPEGTLS
+2435 KEFDPNNPEGALS

-2466 DSYQDIANRNDELI
+2466 DSYQDIMNRNDELI

-2542 GGIHAG
+2542 GGIHAS

-2598 SYVGWFDP
+2598 SYIGWFDP
-2606 NSLATFHGGGQIDV
+2606 NSLTTFHNGGQIDV

>member
-1 MAQKTE
+1 MAQKTQP
-7 SIIIPL
+7 IIIPL
-13 KFTADTG
+13 KFTTDTG
-20 EFLKNVSQMETY
+20 DFLKSVSQMESS
-32 LKNLFDSGKLGEEG
+32 LKSLFNSGELGGEA

-59 GFNDLGKNNG
+59 DFNSLAKNNG
-69 LSKAVKNFNTNLSK
+69 LSKAVGNFNSNLSK
-83 NLQSSTSQVKNFS
+83 NLKSSSSQVKNFS

-132 VDAVLSKGQE
+132 IDAVLSKGQE
-142 VITFLEDVDKN
+142 VISFLEDVDEN

-242 SRTVEVLD
+242 NKTVEVLD

-358 DEIAASWN
+358 DEIAASWD

-423 LEAIQNQAQVS
+423 LEAIKKQAQVS

-490 IAPSVARWGQDRFA
+490 IAPSVARWSQDRFA

-591 KTEGKIKDILTNGQ
+591 KTEGKIKDILANGQ
-605 GIISEEDLDV
+605 GIISQEDLDA

-620 NYSEIDDVLNRYYFV
+620 NYSEIDDVLNREDFV
-635 NDLETNRKKVKK
+635 KDLRTDRGKLKK
-647 QRDKAASENNIDEV
+647 QRDKAASENNMNEV
-661 KSLDLLISKYND
+661 ASLDLLISKYND

-678 KEAQKEVADL
+678 KEAQKETAAL
-688 TADGVVR
+688 SADGVVR
-695 TDEDLDLTQTETG
+695 TGTNLDLTQSEAG
-708 EKVRDSFAQLDDRQ
+708 KKVRTSFAQLDDRQ
-722 KILISSAI
+722 KIVISSAI

-763 AEIVALRKV
+763 AEITALREV
-772 SQEETKRTRE
+772 SKEEIKRTRE

-791 ENARNTINIL
+791 ESARNTINFF
-801 GKGAKAAKIF
+801 GKGAKVTKIF
-811 DIVTKGAI
+811 DTITKGAI
-819 GLAGGLQF
+819 GLAGGLQV
-827 MNTVMDDSLTSSQ
+827 MNVAMDDSLTSSQ
-840 KLEGALSGLGATLS
+840 KLEGALSGLGATMS
-854 LLPGAYGA
+854 LIPGPVGA
-862 IGMAISVL
+862 IGMALSIL
-870 GPILLEVTGIGQSQ
+870 GPILLEITGIGQSEF
-884 TEKLN
+884 EKLN
-889 NQINAIKEANNSLTK
+889 NKINAAKESVSAMSK
-904 NVNQQAQDLASISST
+904 GIIQQRSDFSSISSA
-919 YDDLVKNY
+919 YNSLYEQSAQGLIDINN
-927 KETGATFDQLTE
+927 LTE
-939 EQKSQYTQVAEYA
+939 AQKTQYEQVAEYA
-952 ENYAPELIKYYNTEG
+952 ENYAPELIQYYNIEG
-967 QAILDLSGKYE
+967 QAVLDLTNKYGQLE
-978 QAANSKKNYL
+978 QSKKSYL
-988 QLKAEENQLSL
+988 QLQLESNEQQL
-999 YSTMQDSASENAG
+999 YSQLKPQASDNAS
-1012 LLVENYGMS
+1012 LLLQNYGMAS
-1021 FQKIQDLQ
+1021 KQIEDLQQKISTT
-1029 AKIAETRQKGLEG
+1029 KNKGLQG
-1042 KDVTK
+1042 KDVTN

-1056 SSYREQVNSISS
+1056 STARQSIASIAS
-1068 DWDEMFSQI
+1068 DWDSMFTQLIVKSNN
-1077 ILKGNAAFYN
+1077 GFYN
-1087 LGTTMQNSLLQA
+1087 LSSNIQNSILSLSSYSSFLQSDLDFSTSQFQSKIEVILGAINDLNSEQQEIFSNLSDSVRNSLLSFSRDIDLTQKQFSDFFA
-1099 SSFNSFLLSNEDFT
+1099 SIKNDSDFIKGTFLSEIGNMQQQTREGELLQTYSEGQKMLYDAT
-1113 SARFQ
+1113 GDKKYSQVSTAIPSASD
-1118 ERIQTLTD
+1118 I
-1126 ALGNLSQEQLEI
+1126 QEQNAALEDQGKVAKKSGKNVSKALNKV
-1138 FNSLNQSQ
+1138 NS
-1146 ADFFTT
+1146 DFDMD
-1152 LFSNLELTKDQL
+1152 NP
-1164 TQIFSEIQ
+1164 
-1172 SSQDLLRGGYLTD
+1172 
-1185 AINMSQQNFANQVAN
+1185 AI
-1200 STEIGQQYVQNQQ
+1200 YV
-1213 YLPEQYLS
+1213 E
-1221 LESAPL
+1221 E
-1227 ETGGVNISDLK
+1227 
-1238 KQNKHLEKQA
+1238 LEKGMEAAQEA
-1248 SILEDRTS
+1248 NESFTKQVEKNNKTLEKSQRSLID
-1256 AVQNITGGAVPS
+1256 V
-1268 DYLEGLPEDLVN
+1268 
-1280 YDPDDGIE
+1280 
-1288 GLLDDLESI
+1288 
-1297 REAIKENQE
+1297 NQE
-1306 IIEEYNDANDEVMNN
+1306 FVDSLREIA
-1321 FEKAVRDMA
+1321 R
-1330 KSSNEGFNEVR
+1330 SSDDGFNEIR
-1341 DAYEEMYKYA
+1341 DTYMDMYKDLEKNNFAEFGYDSAEEMQEA
-1351 EENGMDA
+1351 
-1358 LAEKYGESTE
+1358 
-1368 VMEEKMGRMYANL
+1368 MEGMYAAI
-1381 NGDNQEYFNSWVEA
+1381 NGNNKDYYRDWIAMNSEA
-1395 NTGAILEN
+1395 LQKN
-1403 AANLG
+1403 ADAFG
-1408 VYAEDYKTYAEYM
+1408 VYAQDYATLNEYL

-1427 RAQTKVYYEMM
+1427 RAQKRV
-1438 ANGDIAGLSEA
+1438 LSEQLA
-1449 LKQKKIGDYIT
+1449 TMSIADAEQALQNFKIQQTIQEIARDGQKAQLQAFLAMSTDDQIKYSNNLRTINSLKQMQAELDGMSVT
-1460 EQMAA
+1460 AEGTVQLAA
-1465 GNKANVVSFLALSEA
+1465 GAIDANATMTNEYIADMNATLSSAGVNAAITGVGTGKASG
-1480 DQVKYAENEKKLAVL
+1480 
-1495 ESVRDSLTSA
+1495 A
-1505 MQGAQGSMDLNA
+1505 ML
-1517 QVGDSSLQTIGD
+1517 
-1529 VIRGANS
+1529 
-1536 ALTSIGAPTI
+1536 
-1546 SFSGNK
+1546 NK
-1552 VKKKVVKDVLK
+1552 VKQAVADKIA
-1563 YVKDQ
+1563 Q
-1568 ISEVK
+1568 
-1573 KEQNEL
+1573 
-1579 KNKGEEASKDNPD
+1579 
-1592 LNNFVNDLENIYNG
+1592 LENENQSMLDGVDKGKADSLGSLADDYIG
-1606 MNSPT
+1606 AFGGAGD
-1611 YNYPMGGNIPGAK
+1611 YNYGIGSNFGSARPS
-1624 PIGGGGTPTNSPTG
+1624 GGGGTPTNSPTG

-1762 DAKEDAKEAVEDLQ
+1762 DAKEDAKKAVEDLQ

-1934 EDEFDRYENIIGQY
+1934 EEEFDRYENIIGQY

-2042 LKLEEILFGGKTL
+2042 LKLEEILFGGKIL

-2098 DPETQAALKKFMND
+2098 DPETQVALKKFMND

-2172 TDAIEEAKQS
+2172 TDAIEDAKQA

-2274 ESELDNLDSLEEKLT
+2274 ESELDGLDSLEEKLT

-2315 EDYTGTVGEQ
+2315 EDYTGTIGEQ

-2420 KGLSATISADLEEIS
+2420 KNLSATISADLEEIS
-2435 KEFDPNNPEGTLS
+2435 KEFDPNNPEGALS

-2466 DSYQDIANRNDELI
+2466 DSYQDIVNRNDELI

-2542 GGIHAG
+2542 GGIHASG
-2548 GTETEE
+2548 AETEE
-2554 VEITEKMMYSS
+2554 VEITEQMMYSS

-2606 NSLATFHGGGQIDV
+2606 NSLATFHGGAQIDV

>member
-1 MAQKTE
+1 MAQKTQ

-13 KFTADTG
+13 QFTTNNAD
-20 EFLKNVSQMETY
+20 FLKSVSQMESS
-32 LKNLFDSGKLGEEG
+32 LKSLFDSGKLGEEA

-59 GFNDLGKNNG
+59 GFDDLGKNNG
-69 LSKAVKNFNTNLSK
+69 LSKAVDNFNNNLSK
-83 NLQSSTSQVKNFS
+83 NLKSSTSNIKNFS

-132 VDAVLSKGQE
+132 VDSILSKGQE
-142 VITFLEDVDKN
+142 VITFLEDVDEN
-153 LTNIRIVSGKSQS
+153 LTNIRIVSGKSES
-166 EMAGFLETSM
+166 EMSGFLETSM
-176 DTAKGL
+176 STAKEL

-193 EIYYQQGLSTSEV
+193 EIYYQQGLSTNEV

-272 VASSASEAN
+272 VAASASDAN

-286 TLGMIATISSITRE
+286 TLGMIATISSVTRE

-320 AKDGEFTSNIEKVLK
+320 VADSEYTSNIEKVFK
-335 ETGSGLT
+335 ATGSGLT
-342 IFNEE
+342 VFDEA
-347 TGQMKDIPDIL
+347 TGQLKDIPQIL
-358 DEIAASWN
+358 DEVSVAWD
-366 TLSENAKD
+366 TLSENAQK
-374 AITTQLAGTRQANR
+374 AITTQMAGTRQANR

-395 YDMYKEYTAMSEDS
+395 YDMYKDYTAMSEDS

-434 AEALYGELFNADMLK
+434 AEALYGELLNTDTLK
-449 DFYSTLSEIL
+449 DIYSILSDIL
-459 DLLTK
+459 DLSTSII
-464 VASKSG
+464 SKTG
-470 GLQGILTSGAAFLRK
+470 GLQGILTSGGALLRK
-485 PLVNA
+485 SLVNA
-490 IAPSVARWGQDRFA
+490 VAPSVARWGQNTFGNKEQEAFDRGIA
-504 KNERDAFNKGI
+504 K
-515 TTDEEQYNATSET
+515 DEADYNATST
-528 KVKLLRYQEMGLS
+528 TQVQLLRYKEMGLS
-541 LTEQEQEE
+541 LTEQEQKE
-549 YKNSLNILKEQA
+549 YEASVNILKEQA
-561 ALRAKLVELM
+561 ALRSRVLEIEKNLSLEIANQNKLEN
-571 KLQNLE
+571 KQQTYDT
-577 AEKQG
+577 EK
-582 KIENQIKAQ
+582 
-591 KTEGKIKDILTNGQ
+591 KIKDFSSRNKELLGKENLNL
-605 GIISEEDLDV
+605 IS
-615 ISNAK
+615 SPT
-620 NYSEIDDVLNRYYFV
+620 NYSELT
-635 NDLETNRKKVKK
+635 TNL
-647 QRDKAASENNIDEV
+647 SNEIIPNIDEEIRKLKTASKSASEENI
-661 KSLDLLISKYND
+661 KSLDVQIQKYKT
-673 LIKKI
+673 LK
-678 KEAQKEVADL
+678 KEVQELASETHELGVDALIRPKSSEKPL
-688 TADGVVR
+688 TTKEGQTV
-695 TDEDLDLTQTETG
+695 TTSFSKLTEEEQT
-708 EKVRDSFAQLDDRQ
+708 A
-722 KILISSAI
+722 IASSV
-730 AEKTGFTNTY
+730 AEKTNVTNAY
-740 ALLSGQKINATN
+740 ALLTGQKIKATN
-752 EEKNAVIEAAN
+752 EEKNAVILAAN
-763 AEIVALRKV
+763 QEIAALKKASQAEVEQANKTIESNNKRE
-772 SQEETKRTRE
+772 QESLNK
-782 KVENNRKSE
+782 
-791 ENARNTINIL
+791 INL
-801 GKGAKAAKIF
+801 LSKGANVAKIF
-811 DIVTKGAI
+811 DTISKGAI
-819 GLAGGLQF
+819 GLAGGLQV
-827 MNTVMDDSLTSSQ
+827 MNVAMDDSLTNSQ

-854 LLPGAYGA
+854 LLPGVYGA

-884 TEKLN
+884 SEKLN
-889 NQINAIKEANNSLTK
+889 NQINAIKEANNSLTQS
-904 NVNQQAQDLASISST
+904 VNQQAQDLASISNT

-927 KETGATFDQLTE
+927 QETGATFDQLTE

-978 QAANSKKNYL
+978 QATNSKKNYL
-988 QLKAEENQLSL
+988 QLKAEESQLSL
-999 YSTMQDSASENAG
+999 YSTMQDDASENAG
-1012 LLVENYGMS
+1012 LLVENYGIS
-1021 FQKIQDLQ
+1021 FQKIQELQ
-1029 AKIAETRQKGLEG
+1029 TKISETRQKGLEG
-1042 KDVTK
+1042 KDVTD

-1077 ILKGNAAFYN
+1077 VLKGNAAFYN

-1113 SARFQ
+1113 STRFQ

-1126 ALGNLSQEQLEI
+1126 ALGSLSQEQLEI

-1152 LFSNLELTKDQL
+1152 LFSNLELTKSQL
-1164 TQIFSEIQ
+1164 TQIFSQIQ

-1185 AINMSQQNFANQVAN
+1185 AINMSQQNVVDQVAN
-1200 STEIGQQYVQNQQ
+1200 SAEIGQQYVENQQ
-1213 YLPEQYLS
+1213 YVPDQYLP

-1227 ETGGVNISDLK
+1227 DTGGVKISDLK

-1256 AVQNITGGAVPS
+1256 TVQDITGDTVPS

-1280 YDPDDGIE
+1280 YNPDNGIE
-1288 GLLDDLESI
+1288 GMLDDLESI

-1330 KSSNEGFNEVR
+1330 EGSNEGFNEVR
-1341 DAYEEMYKYA
+1341 DAYKEMYEYA

-1381 NGDNQEYFNSWVEA
+1381 NGDSQEYYDEWVKSNA
-1395 NTGAILEN
+1395 DAILANSE
-1403 AANLG
+1403 NLG
-1408 VYAEDYKTYAEYM
+1408 VYASDYQTYSEYM

-1427 RAQTKVYYEMM
+1427 RAQNKIFYEL
-1438 ANGDIAGLSEA
+1438 LSSGKISELQEA
-1449 LKQKKIGDYIT
+1449 LYQQEVGNYIKEMVAANEKTNLVNFLALGEADQRKIVENNKAIASLQSAKESLTAAKGQADGATRLNQILAQDSIDKIGDIVAAANPVIASAGGSTLSFTGKNVGKKTVDDVLSYI
-1460 EQMAA
+1460 EDSISKLEED
-1465 GNKANVVSFLALSEA
+1465 NKNILENGDKPNKDTAN
-1480 DQVKYAENEKKLAVL
+1480 
-1495 ESVRDSLTSA
+1495 
-1505 MQGAQGSMDLNA
+1505 DL
-1517 QVGDSSLQTIGD
+1517 
-1529 VIRGANS
+1529 ANS
-1536 ALTSIGAPTI
+1536 IQNIIG
-1546 SFSGNK
+1546 GN
-1552 VKKKVVKDVLK
+1552 
-1563 YVKDQ
+1563 
-1568 ISEVK
+1568 
-1573 KEQNEL
+1573 
-1579 KNKGEEASKDNPD
+1579 
-1592 LNNFVNDLENIYNG
+1592 
-1606 MNSPT
+1606 NSPS
-1611 YNYPMGGNIPGAK
+1611 YNFPIGGNIP
-1624 PIGGGGTPTNSPTG
+1624 SSRPTG
-1638 GGGSGGGGGGGS
+1638 GGGSIPSFSGGGSGGGGGGGGGGGS
-1650 SEKEI
+1650 SEKEV
-1655 EDLKLDLD
+1655 EDLELDLD

-1668 NDLLEQIDHELS
+1668 NDLLDQIDHELG
-1680 IIEEQKDRVYGNKYV
+1680 IIEEQKDRVYGNKYI
-1695 EAINKEIEL
+1695 EAINKEINL

-1724 EQQDALKKQGVE
+1724 EQQESLKKQGVE

-1743 SNYNELLE
+1743 SNYNELLK
-1751 KKQAEANKLSG
+1751 KKQDEANKLSG
-1762 DAKEDAKEAVEDLQ
+1762 DAKEAAKEAVEELQ
-1776 DAMDKYEDDIID
+1776 DAMDKYEDDVID
-1788 SRRDALEAIE
+1788 SKRDVLEAIE
-1798 EIKTELADLAVEKIQ
+1798 EIKTELADLTVEKIQ

-1823 EEDTDL
+1823 EEDSDL
-1829 IEFIADAQRLK
+1829 IEFIADTKRLK
-1840 KGKFNFSIVA
+1840 NGKFNFSIVA

-1859 SLQGIQDIFA
+1859 SMQGIQDIFA

-1882 TNPDLEGN
+1882 TNPDLKGN

-1902 EQMQDLA
+1902 EEMQDLA

-1929 ALDLL
+1929 ALDLI
-1934 EDEFDRYENIIGQY
+1934 EEEFDRYENIIGQY
-1948 EYILDIAEGLNLDNF
+1948 EYIIDIAENLNLNNF
-1963 DNLNNLYSNITSIYR
+1963 DNLDNLYGNITSIYEK
-1978 NNIEQSKQAAEIFKN
+1978 NIEQSRQAAEIFKN
-1993 SRDQFEKGTEEWIL
+1993 SRDQFEKGSEEWIL
-2007 ANDKY
+2007 ANEKY
-2012 MEMQAQV
+2012 MEMQSQV

-2042 LKLEEILFGGKTL
+2042 LKLEEALFGGQTL
-2055 DEVQEDLDKIN
+2055 DDVQEDLDEIN
-2066 KERKK
+2066 EYREK

-2090 KDIQGYQY
+2090 KDIQSYQY
-2098 DPETQAALKKFMND
+2098 DPETQAALKKFMDD
-2112 ELKYLNAKEKLTQT
+2112 ELKYLNSKEKLTQT
-2126 DLDLATKQYNVVK
+2126 DLELATQQYNVVK

-2172 TDAIEEAKQS
+2172 TDAIENAKQA
-2182 YEDAVNELYQFASE
+2182 YEDAVDELYQFATE
-2196 KNDELQQESIDIRSD
+2196 KNAELQQESIDIRSD

-2220 ERLKDGTI
+2220 ERLKAGTI
-2228 SEEEAVQQLNK
+2228 SEEEAVEQLNK
-2239 AFEDMKKN
+2239 AFEDMKKK
-2247 LEENAQAQAEMQ
+2247 LEENAKTQAEMQ
-2259 QQMASAKLLQ
+2259 QQMSSAKLLQ

-2274 ESELDNLDSLEEKLT
+2274 ESELDGLDSLEEKLT

-2315 EDYTGTVGEQ
+2315 EDYTGTVGAQ

-2330 KDLGANEE
+2330 EDLGANEE

-2391 DRITSGLVNTGDIFN
+2391 DRITSGLVNTGDIFD

-2412 LEGVDELW
+2412 LEGMDELW
-2420 KGLSATISADLEEIS
+2420 DSLSTTIAGDLEQIS
-2435 KEFDPNNPEGTLS
+2435 KEFDPENPEGALS
-2448 EVTNGIL
+2448 QVTNGIL
-2455 AAYQEWQKALE
+2455 SAYEEWQKALE
-2466 DSYQDIANRNDELI
+2466 DSYQDIMDRNDELI
-2480 NITEEYNNRLQDT
+2480 DMTEEYNKHLQDT

-2500 LTQLTELTKKY
+2500 LAQLTELTKKY
-2511 QGLREEILA
+2511 QDLREEVLA

-2527 YIEILDQAKNEIETE
+2527 YIEILDQAKDKIETE
-2542 GGIHAG
+2542 GGIHASDA
-2548 GTETEE
+2548 EKEK
-2554 VEITEKMMYSS
+2554 VEITEKMMYTS
-2565 PYSSTPIMLT
+2565 PYSSSPIMLT
-2575 TSEGEFYTD
+2575 ASGNEFYTD
-2584 GSVNNKV
+2584 GSVNNKF

-2598 SYVGWFDP
+2598 SYIGWFDAS
-2606 NSLATFHGGGQIDV
+2606 SLKAFHDGGQVDV

-2657 NIPQMINSD
+2657 NLPQMVNSD
-2666 SSISQNIQIHASFPN
+2666 SSVSQNIQIHASFPN

>member
-32 LKNLFDSGKLGEEG
+32 LKNLFDSGRLGEEG

-59 GFNDLGKNNG
+59 GFSDLSKNNG
-69 LSKAVKNFNTNLSK
+69 LSKAVGNFNTNLSK

-126 NLVNNF
+126 NLINNF

-182 GSVTNDYLKAS
+182 GSTTNDYLKAS
-193 EIYYQQGLSTSEV
+193 EIYYQQGLSTNEV
-206 IERTNATVQAANI
+206 MERTNATVQAANI

-242 SRTVEVLD
+242 NRTVEVLD

-272 VASSASEAN
+272 VAASASDAN

-286 TLGMIATISSITRE
+286 TLGMIATISSVTRE

-320 AKDGEFTSNIEKVLK
+320 IADSEYTSKIEKVFK
-335 ETGSGLT
+335 ATGSGLT
-342 IFNEE
+342 VFDEA
-347 TGQMKDIPDIL
+347 TGQLKDIPQIL
-358 DEIAASWN
+358 DEVAAAWD
-366 TLSENAKD
+366 TLSENAQK
-374 AITTQLAGTRQANR
+374 AITTQMAGTRQANR

-423 LEAIQNQAQVS
+423 LEAIKKQAQVS

-449 DFYSTLSEIL
+449 DFYSALSKIL
-459 DLLTK
+459 DTLTSIAGK
-464 VASKSG
+464 TG
-470 GLQGILTSGAAFLRK
+470 GLQGIFTSGATLLRK

-490 IAPSVARWGQDRFA
+490 IAPSVARWGQNTFGR
-504 KNERDAFNKGI
+504 KEQKAFDKGI
-515 TTDEEQYNATSET
+515 SQDETDYNATSDT
-528 KVKLLRYQEMGLS
+528 QVRLLRYKEMGLS

-549 YKNSLNILKEQA
+549 YAASVNILKQQAYLRNRVLELEKNISLEIADQNKLKNKQQAYDTEKKVKGFLSEKNKGLLGGKNLDLISSATNYSDLTDNLQNKIQTNIRTKIQNLEKGLKNVPEKDSESIKIKIQEYKTLLKELQELAKETKKLEVNETRPKNSERPLNTKEGKTVTDSFSKLDEKEQA
-561 ALRAKLVELM
+561 AIAATVAK
-571 KLQNLE
+571 
-577 AEKQG
+577 
-582 KIENQIKAQ
+582 
-591 KTEGKIKDILTNGQ
+591 KTGATNVYEILTRQ
-605 GIISEEDLDV
+605 
-615 ISNAK
+615 
-620 NYSEIDDVLNRYYFV
+620 
-635 NDLETNRKKVKK
+635 KVK
-647 QRDKAASENNIDEV
+647 
-661 KSLDLLISKYND
+661 
-673 LIKKI
+673 
-678 KEAQKEVADL
+678 
-688 TADGVVR
+688 
-695 TDEDLDLTQTETG
+695 
-708 EKVRDSFAQLDDRQ
+708 
-722 KILISSAI
+722 
-730 AEKTGFTNTY
+730 
-740 ALLSGQKINATN
+740 ATN
-752 EEKNAVIEAAN
+752 EEKNAVIAAAN
-763 AEIVALRKV
+763 EEIAALKEL
-772 SQEETKRTRE
+772 SLEEYKKANQTLENNEKRE
-782 KVENNRKSE
+782 KGALEKIRLLS
-791 ENARNTINIL
+791 
-801 GKGAKAAKIF
+801 KGADVAKIF
-811 DIVTKGAI
+811 DTVSKGAI

-854 LLPGAYGA
+854 LLPGVYGA

-884 TEKLN
+884 FEKLN
-889 NQINAIKEANNSLTK
+889 NKIDAAKDATLSFTNSINQQIN
-904 NVNQQAQDLASISST
+904 DLSSIEST
-919 YDDLVKNY
+919 YDDLAKAYQN
-927 KETGATFDQLTE
+927 TGLTYEKMTE
-939 EQKSQYTQVAEYA
+939 EQRSQYAQVAEYI

-967 QAILDLSGKYE
+967 QAILDLSKAYTDAENGKKSYLRQ
-978 QAANSKKNYL
+978 QAEMNQYL
-988 QLKAEENQLSL
+988 TYSQLTGQVG
-999 YSTMQDSASENAG
+999 ENAN
-1012 LLVENYGMS
+1012 LLGQSYALNTQEIENI
-1021 FQKIQDLQ
+1021 KT
-1029 AKIAETRQKGLEG
+1029 KIANVRQEALTTGR
-1042 KDVTK
+1042 DMSDQ
-1047 ELSSLEEQL
+1047 LSSLEQQL
-1056 SSYREQVNSISS
+1056 AAHQQSLTNIAS
-1068 DWDEMFSQI
+1068 DWNE
-1077 ILKGNAAFYN
+1077 LVTKPTLYGNAIFQS
-1087 LGTTMQNSLLQA
+1087 LSGKMQNSLMGVSSYNSYLDSSLNSDAFISQVNVTMEALSSLTQEQA
-1099 SSFNSFLLSNEDFT
+1099 DQFNSLTDSMRQAVIGLGIELQMNSEQLVSYFSEIRSEADFLKGNFLSGPLMDEMVQARMDQYSGITKQAESAQENISDTYQKNANESFVSNQPYNQGSNYYEDLKQEIELDVSINED
-1113 SARFQ
+1113 SLEEAKKQIDDLEEKVRNFQ
-1118 ERIQTLTD
+1118 EDQEGTSI
-1126 ALGNLSQEQLEI
+1126 GNLSDEDFEEFFESSIYEEWGDQVRKFAEESEDNFKAVGKAYEDLVDDINDAEADPSVISKDQIEDMEKQADQLYSVLMGNDEEYFDAFKDMNQARLAENEATYGIDADNYKTLNDYKNAVDAEAAKYKQLLDQATVLSATELNTQAAQIYQQTKASELIAAGNAEAGKVMLAITGAQSKEQAEAAYTDYVLGQLETQLI
-1138 FNSLNQSQ
+1138 AEDSANKTSLSIIQGQLQ
-1146 ADFFTT
+1146 AAGTMHSSFAQQVSKLANNLAGATISSAGT
-1152 LFSNLELTKDQL
+1152 ISVVKGSNAAMVKSVKKLKEKLEKKKGDAKVDQGKL
-1164 TQIFSEIQ
+1164 
-1172 SSQDLLRGGYLTD
+1172 D
-1185 AINMSQQNFANQVAN
+1185 AINSIMDN
-1200 STEIGQQYVQNQQ
+1200 
-1213 YLPEQYLS
+1213 YLS
-1221 LESAPL
+1221 QIQ
-1227 ETGGVNISDLK
+1227 GGYNF
-1238 KQNKHLEKQA
+1238 Q
-1248 SILEDRTS
+1248 
-1256 AVQNITGGAVPS
+1256 GGYNLPGFGSLGMPS
-1268 DYLEGLPEDLVN
+1268 
-1280 YDPDDGIE
+1280 
-1288 GLLDDLESI
+1288 
-1297 REAIKENQE
+1297 
-1306 IIEEYNDANDEVMNN
+1306 
-1321 FEKAVRDMA
+1321 F
-1330 KSSNEGFNEVR
+1330 
-1341 DAYEEMYKYA
+1341 
-1351 EENGMDA
+1351 
-1358 LAEKYGESTE
+1358 
-1368 VMEEKMGRMYANL
+1368 
-1381 NGDNQEYFNSWVEA
+1381 
-1395 NTGAILEN
+1395 
-1403 AANLG
+1403 
-1408 VYAEDYKTYAEYM
+1408 
-1421 DAVDAA
+1421 
-1427 RAQTKVYYEMM
+1427 
-1438 ANGDIAGLSEA
+1438 
-1449 LKQKKIGDYIT
+1449 
-1460 EQMAA
+1460 
-1465 GNKANVVSFLALSEA
+1465 
-1480 DQVKYAENEKKLAVL
+1480 
-1495 ESVRDSLTSA
+1495 
-1505 MQGAQGSMDLNA
+1505 
-1517 QVGDSSLQTIGD
+1517 
-1529 VIRGANS
+1529 
-1536 ALTSIGAPTI
+1536 
-1546 SFSGNK
+1546 
-1552 VKKKVVKDVLK
+1552 
-1563 YVKDQ
+1563 
-1568 ISEVK
+1568 
-1573 KEQNEL
+1573 
-1579 KNKGEEASKDNPD
+1579 
-1592 LNNFVNDLENIYNG
+1592 
-1606 MNSPT
+1606 
-1611 YNYPMGGNIPGAK
+1611 
-1624 PIGGGGTPTNSPTG
+1624 GGGGSLPASPSSGGPG
-1638 GGGSGGGGGGGS
+1638 GGGSGGGGGGGGS
-1650 SEKEI
+1650 GSTPKEVK
-1655 EDLKLDLD
+1655 DLELELD

-1668 NDLLEQIDHELS
+1668 NDLLDRIDHELD
-1680 IIEEQKDRVYGNKYV
+1680 IIKEQKDRVYGKQYLD
-1695 EAINKEIEL
+1695 ALNKEVEL
-1704 NKESLKVQQD
+1704 NRESLKVQQD
-1714 KLEKIKELEK
+1714 KLAKIKELEK
-1724 EQQDALKKQGVE
+1724 EQQESLKKQGVE
-1736 FDEDGLI
+1736 FDENGLI
-1743 SNYNELLE
+1743 SNYNELLK
-1751 KKQAEANKLSG
+1751 KKQDEANKLSG
-1762 DAKEDAKEAVEDLQ
+1762 DAKEDAKEAVEKLQ
-1776 DAMDKYEDDIID
+1776 DAMNKYEDEVID
-1788 SRRDALEAIE
+1788 SKRDALKAIE
-1798 EIKTELADLAVEKIQ
+1798 EIKTDLSDLAVEKIQ

-1840 KGKFNFSIVA
+1840 NGKFNFSIVA

-1882 TNPDLEGN
+1882 TNPDLKGN

-1909 SDLMDFAEELGEAFA
+1909 SDLMDFAEDLGEAFA

-1948 EYILDIAEGLNLDNF
+1948 EYIIDIAEGLNLDNF
-1963 DNLNNLYSNITSIYR
+1963 DNLNNLYDNITSIYR

-2012 MEMQAQV
+2012 MEMQTQV

-2055 DEVQEDLDKIN
+2055 DEAQEDLNKIN

-2157 QRNADGTFGYMYVQN
+2157 QRNADGTFGYMYIQN
-2172 TDAIEEAKQS
+2172 TDAIEEAKQA

-2247 LEENAQAQAEMQ
+2247 LEENARAQAEMQ

-2274 ESELDNLDSLEEKLT
+2274 ESELDGLDSLEEKLT

-2330 KDLGANEE
+2330 KDLGANEG

-2391 DRITSGLVNTGDIFN
+2391 DRITSGLVNTGDIFD

-2412 LEGVDELW
+2412 LEGVDKLW
-2420 KGLSATISADLEEIS
+2420 KNLSATISADLEKIS
-2435 KEFDPNNPEGTLS
+2435 KEFDPNNPEGALS

-2466 DSYQDIANRNDELI
+2466 DSYQDIVNRNDELI

>member
-51 KELEKLKQ
+51 KELGKLKQ
-59 GFNDLGKNNG
+59 GFDDLNKSNSLG
-69 LSKAVKNFNTNLSK
+69 KAVKNFNTNLSK
-83 NLQSSTSQVKNFS
+83 NLKSSTSDVKNFS

-142 VITFLEDVDKN
+142 VITFLEDVDEN

-193 EIYYQQGLSTSEV
+193 EIYYQQGLSTNEV
-206 IERTNATVQAANI
+206 IERTNATIQAANI

-272 VASSASEAN
+272 VAASASDAN

-286 TLGMIATISSITRE
+286 TLGMIATISSVTRE

-358 DEIAASWN
+358 DEIAASWD

-374 AITTQLAGTRQANR
+374 AITTQMAGTRQANR

-423 LEAIQNQAQVS
+423 LEAIKKQAQVS
-434 AEALYGELFNADMLK
+434 AEALYGELLNTDMLK
-449 DFYSTLSEIL
+449 DFYSTLSKIL
-459 DLLTK
+459 DLLTSI
-464 VASKSG
+464 ASKSG
-470 GLQGILTSGAAFLRK
+470 GLLGIFASGGALLRK

-490 IAPSVARWGQDRFA
+490 IAPSVARWGQDTFGRKEQKVFDE
-504 KNERDAFNKGI
+504 KIEQDEIDYNK
-515 TTDEEQYNATSET
+515 TTEGE
-528 KVKLLRYQEMGLS
+528 KVKLLRYKEMGLS

-549 YKNSLNILKEQA
+549 YAASVNILKQQAYLRSRILEIEKNISLEIADQNKLENKKRTYDTEKKVKGFLSEKNKELLGEKNLDLISSATNYSDLTDNLQNKIQTNIRTKIQNLEKGLKNVPEENSESIKIKIQEYKTLLKELQELAKETKKLGVNETRPKNSERPLNTKEGKTVTDSFSKLDEKEQA
-561 ALRAKLVELM
+561 AIAATVAK
-571 KLQNLE
+571 
-577 AEKQG
+577 
-582 KIENQIKAQ
+582 
-591 KTEGKIKDILTNGQ
+591 KTGATNVYEILTRQ
-605 GIISEEDLDV
+605 
-615 ISNAK
+615 
-620 NYSEIDDVLNRYYFV
+620 
-635 NDLETNRKKVKK
+635 KVK
-647 QRDKAASENNIDEV
+647 
-661 KSLDLLISKYND
+661 
-673 LIKKI
+673 
-678 KEAQKEVADL
+678 
-688 TADGVVR
+688 
-695 TDEDLDLTQTETG
+695 
-708 EKVRDSFAQLDDRQ
+708 
-722 KILISSAI
+722 
-730 AEKTGFTNTY
+730 
-740 ALLSGQKINATN
+740 ATN
-752 EEKNAVIEAAN
+752 EEKNAVIAAAN
-763 AEIVALRKV
+763 EEIAALKEL
-772 SQEETKRTRE
+772 SLEEYKKANQTLENNKKRE
-782 KVENNRKSE
+782 KGALEKIRLLS
-791 ENARNTINIL
+791 
-801 GKGAKAAKIF
+801 KGADVAKIF
-811 DIVTKGAI
+811 DKLSKGAV
-819 GLAGGLQF
+819 GLASGLQI
-827 MNTVMDDSLTSSQ
+827 MNTMMDNSLTLSQ

-862 IGMAISVL
+862 IGMAISIL

-889 NQINAIKEANNSLTK
+889 NQINAIKEANSSLTK

-939 EQKSQYTQVAEYA
+939 EQKSQYAQVAEYA

-999 YSTMQDSASENAG
+999 YSTMQDSAVENAG
-1012 LLVENYGMS
+1012 LLVENYGIS

-1056 SSYREQVNSISS
+1056 SSYRGQINSISS

-1126 ALGNLSQEQLEI
+1126 ALGSLSQEQLDI

-1200 STEIGQQYVQNQQ
+1200 SSEIGQQYVQNQQ
-1213 YLPEQYLS
+1213 YLPEKYLS
-1221 LESAPL
+1221 SESAPL

-1238 KQNKHLEKQA
+1238 KQNQHLEKQA

-1280 YDPDDGIE
+1280 YDPDNGIE

-1460 EQMAA
+1460 EQIAA

-1495 ESVRDSLTSA
+1495 ESVRDSLTTA

-1529 VIRGANS
+1529 VIKGANS

-1546 SFSGNK
+1546 KFSGNK
-1552 VKKKVVKDVLK
+1552 VSKKVVKDVLK
-1563 YVKDQ
+1563 YVKEQ

-1579 KNKGEEASKDNPD
+1579 KNKGDQASKDNQD
-1592 LNNFVNDLENIYNG
+1592 LKDFVNDLENIYNG
-1606 MNSPT
+1606 MDSPT
-1611 YNYPMGGNIPGAK
+1611 YNYPMGGNIPSAK
-1624 PIGGGGTPTNSPTG
+1624 PTGGGKIPPNSPTG

-1650 SEKEI
+1650 SEKEV

-1668 NDLLEQIDHELS
+1668 NDLLEQIDYELS

-1762 DAKEDAKEAVEDLQ
+1762 DAKEDAKEAVENLQ

-1934 EDEFDRYENIIGQY
+1934 EEEFDRYENIIGQY

-1963 DNLNNLYSNITSIYR
+1963 DNLNNLYGNITSIYR

-2172 TDAIEEAKQS
+2172 TDAIEDAKQA

-2228 SEEEAVQQLNK
+2228 SEEEAIQQLNK

-2259 QQMASAKLLQ
+2259 QQIASAKLLQ

-2274 ESELDNLDSLEEKLT
+2274 ESELDGLDSLEEKLT

-2420 KGLSATISADLEEIS
+2420 KNLSATISADLEKIS
-2435 KEFDPNNPEGTLS
+2435 KEFDPNNPEGALS
-2448 EVTNGIL
+2448 KVTNGIL

-2466 DSYQDIANRNDELI
+2466 DSYQDIVNRNDELI

-2542 GGIHAG
+2542 GGIHAS

-2575 TSEGEFYTD
+2575 TSESEFYTD

-2641 FINGIK
+2641 FINSIK

>member
-1 MAQKTE
+1 MAQKTQ

-13 KFTADTG
+13 QFTTNNAD
-20 EFLKNVSQMETY
+20 FLKSVSQMESS
-32 LKNLFDSGKLGEEG
+32 LKSLFDSGKLGEEA

-59 GFNDLGKNNG
+59 GFDDLGKNNG
-69 LSKAVKNFNTNLSK
+69 LSKAVSNFNNNLSK
-83 NLQSSTSQVKNFS
+83 NLKGSTSQVKNFS

-132 VDAVLSKGQE
+132 VDSVLSKGQE
-142 VITFLEDVDKN
+142 VITFLEDVDEN

-166 EMAGFLETSM
+166 EMNGFLETGM
-176 DTAKGL
+176 ATAKEL

-193 EIYYQQGLSTSEV
+193 EIYYQQGLSTNEV
-206 IERTNATVQAANI
+206 MERTNATVQAANI

-242 SRTVEVLD
+242 SKTVEVLD

-358 DEIAASWN
+358 DEIAASWD

-395 YDMYKEYTAMSEDS
+395 YDMYKDYTAMSEDS
-409 EGALARQNAIYMES
+409 EGALSRQNAIYLES

-449 DFYSTLSEIL
+449 DFYSALSKIL
-459 DLLTK
+459 DTLTSIAGK
-464 VASKSG
+464 TG
-470 GLQGILTSGAAFLRK
+470 GLQGIFTSGATLLRK

-490 IAPSVARWGQDRFA
+490 IAPSVARWGQNTFGNKEQEAFDIGIA
-504 KNERDAFNKGI
+504 KDE
-515 TTDEEQYNATSET
+515 TDYNATSSNQ
-528 KVKLLRYQEMGLS
+528 VKLLRYKEMGLS
-541 LTEQEQEE
+541 LTEQEQRE
-549 YKNSLNILKEQA
+549 YEASVNILKEQA
-561 ALRAKLVELM
+561 ALREKLI
-571 KLQNLE
+571 KLTKTQSLE
-577 AEKQG
+577 AANQAE
-582 KIENQIKAQ
+582 IEDTLLAQ
-591 KTEGKIKDILTNGQ
+591 QTEGKIKNLVSKNK
-605 GIISEEDLDV
+605 DLLGKEN
-615 ISNAK
+615 IQKINSAS
-620 NYSEIDDVLNRYYFV
+620 NYSDLNTVLLNDVTASINSELN
-635 NDLETNRKKVKK
+635 NLKKTRKK
-647 QRDKAASENNIDEV
+647 ASQDDASDVE
-661 KSLDLLISKYND
+661 LLIQKYEQ
-673 LIKKI
+673 LRKKI
-678 KEAQKEVADL
+678 KEVAL
-688 TADGVVR
+688 ATEELEADAVTRPTSEINLSQSDVGKTVS
-695 TDEDLDLTQTETG
+695 
-708 EKVRDSFAQLDDRQ
+708 DSFSQLGDKEQ
-722 KILISSAI
+722 LVFASEI
-730 AEKTGFTNTY
+730 AEKTKVTNAY
-740 ALLSGQKINATN
+740 SILSGQKVEATN
-752 EEKNAVIEAAN
+752 REKNAVIAAAN
-763 AEIVALRKV
+763 EEIIALKKSSQAEAEQARITLESN
-772 SQEETKRTRE
+772 SQRE
-782 KVENNRKSE
+782 QESLNK
-791 ENARNTINIL
+791 INL
-801 GKGAKAAKIF
+801 LSKGANVAKIF
-811 DIVTKGAI
+811 DTVSKGAI

-827 MNTVMDDSLTSSQ
+827 MNTIMDDSLTSSQ

-854 LLPGAYGA
+854 LLPGPAGA
-862 IGMAISVL
+862 VATALSIL
-870 GPILLEVTGIGQSQ
+870 GPILLEVTGIGQSEF
-884 TEKLN
+884 EKLN
-889 NQINAIKEANNSLTK
+889 NKIDAAKEATLSFTNSI
-904 NVNQQAQDLASISST
+904 NQQMNDLSSIESTYNDLAKAYQNTGLT
-919 YDDLVKNY
+919 YEKM
-927 KETGATFDQLTE
+927 TE
-939 EQKSQYTQVAEYA
+939 QQRSQYAQVAEYV

-967 QAILDLSGKYE
+967 QAILDLSRAYTNAETGQKSYLRQ
-978 QAANSKKNYL
+978 QAEMNQYL
-988 QLKAEENQLSL
+988 TYSQLAGQ
-999 YSTMQDSASENAG
+999 AGENAN
-1012 LLVENYGMS
+1012 LLGQSYALNTQEIENI
-1021 FQKIQDLQ
+1021 K
-1029 AKIAETRQKGLEG
+1029 AKIASVRQEALTTGRDVSDQLNSLEQQLATHQQSLANIAS
-1042 KDVTK
+1042 DWNELVTK
-1047 ELSSLEEQL
+1047 PTL
-1056 SSYREQVNSISS
+1056 Y
-1068 DWDEMFSQI
+1068 
-1077 ILKGNAAFYN
+1077 GNAIFQS
-1087 LGTTMQNSLLQA
+1087 LSGEMQNSLMGV
-1099 SSFNSFLLSNEDFT
+1099 SSYNSYLDSSLSSDAFVSQINVT
-1113 SARFQ
+1113 M
-1118 ERIQTLTD
+1118 D
-1126 ALGNLSQEQLEI
+1126 ALSSLTQEQANQ
-1138 FNSLNQSQ
+1138 FNSLTDSMRQ
-1146 ADFFTT
+1146 AVIG
-1152 LFSNLELTKDQL
+1152 LGIELQMNSEQL
-1164 TQIFSEIQ
+1164 VSYFSEIRSEADFLKGTFLSGPLMDEMVQARMNQYNGLVGQAESAQENISDTYQKNANKSFVGNQPYNQGSNYYEDLKQEIELDVSINEDSLEEAEKQIDDLEEKVRNFQEDQEGISIGDLSDEDFEEFFESSIYEEWGDQVRKFAEESEDNFKAVGKAYEDLVDDINDAEADPSVISKDQMEDMEKQADQLYSVLMGNDEEYFDAFKDMNQARLAENEATYGIDADNYKTLNDYKNAVDAEAAKYKQLLDQATVLSATELNTQAAQIYQQTKASELIAAGNAEAGKVMLAVTGAQ
-1172 SSQDLLRGGYLTD
+1172 SKEQAEAAYTDYVLGQLEAQLTAEGSASEGSLNIIQGQLQAAGTMHSSFAQQVSKLANNLAGATISSAGTISVAKGSNAAMVKSVKKLREKLEKKKGDAEVDQGKLD
-1185 AINMSQQNFANQVAN
+1185 AIN
-1200 STEIGQQYVQNQQ
+1200 
-1213 YLPEQYLS
+1213 
-1221 LESAPL
+1221 
-1227 ETGGVNISDLK
+1227 
-1238 KQNKHLEKQA
+1238 
-1248 SILEDRTS
+1248 
-1256 AVQNITGGAVPS
+1256 
-1268 DYLEGLPEDLVN
+1268 
-1280 YDPDDGIE
+1280 GI
-1288 GLLDDLESI
+1288 
-1297 REAIKENQE
+1297 
-1306 IIEEYNDANDEVMNN
+1306 
-1321 FEKAVRDMA
+1321 
-1330 KSSNEGFNEVR
+1330 
-1341 DAYEEMYKYA
+1341 
-1351 EENGMDA
+1351 
-1358 LAEKYGESTE
+1358 
-1368 VMEEKMGRMYANL
+1368 
-1381 NGDNQEYFNSWVEA
+1381 
-1395 NTGAILEN
+1395 
-1403 AANLG
+1403 
-1408 VYAEDYKTYAEYM
+1408 
-1421 DAVDAA
+1421 
-1427 RAQTKVYYEMM
+1427 
-1438 ANGDIAGLSEA
+1438 
-1449 LKQKKIGDYIT
+1449 
-1460 EQMAA
+1460 
-1465 GNKANVVSFLALSEA
+1465 
-1480 DQVKYAENEKKLAVL
+1480 
-1495 ESVRDSLTSA
+1495 
-1505 MQGAQGSMDLNA
+1505 
-1517 QVGDSSLQTIGD
+1517 
-1529 VIRGANS
+1529 
-1536 ALTSIGAPTI
+1536 
-1546 SFSGNK
+1546 
-1552 VKKKVVKDVLK
+1552 
-1563 YVKDQ
+1563 
-1568 ISEVK
+1568 
-1573 KEQNEL
+1573 
-1579 KNKGEEASKDNPD
+1579 
-1592 LNNFVNDLENIYNG
+1592 
-1606 MNSPT
+1606 MNSYLGQIQGG
-1611 YNYPMGGNIPGAK
+1611 YNLPGFGSLGM
-1624 PIGGGGTPTNSPTG
+1624 PSFGGGGSLPARPSSGGPG
-1638 GGGSGGGGGGGS
+1638 GGGSGGGGGGGGGGS
-1650 SEKEI
+1650 GSTPKEV
-1655 EDLKLDLD
+1655 EDLELELD

-1668 NDLLEQIDHELS
+1668 NDLLDRIDHELD
-1680 IIEEQKDRVYGNKYV
+1680 IIKEQKDRVYGKQYID
-1695 EAINKEIEL
+1695 ALNKEVEL
-1704 NKESLKVQQD
+1704 NRESLKVQQD
-1714 KLEKIKELEK
+1714 KLAKIKELEK
-1724 EQQDALKKQGVE
+1724 EQQESLKKQGVE
-1736 FDEDGLI
+1736 FDKNGLI
-1743 SNYNELLE
+1743 SNYNELLK
-1751 KKQAEANKLSG
+1751 KKQDEANKLSG
-1762 DAKEDAKEAVEDLQ
+1762 DAKEDAKEAVEKLQ
-1776 DAMDKYEDDIID
+1776 DAMNKYEDEVID
-1788 SRRDALEAIE
+1788 SKRDALKAIE
-1798 EIKTELADLAVEKIQ
+1798 EIKTDLSDLAVEKIQ
-1813 YTIELIVDAT
+1813 YTVDLIVDAT

-1829 IEFIADAQRLK
+1829 IEFIADTQRLK
-1840 KGKFNFSIVA
+1840 NGKFNFSIVA

-1859 SLQGIQDIFA
+1859 SIQGIQDIFA
-1869 QTGDANKFINDIL
+1869 KTGDANKFINDIL
-1882 TNPDLEGN
+1882 TNPDLKGN

-1948 EYILDIAEGLNLDNF
+1948 EYIIDIAEGLNLDNF

-2055 DEVQEDLDKIN
+2055 DEAQEDLNKIN
-2066 KERKK
+2066 TERKK

-2112 ELKYLNAKEKLTQT
+2112 ELKYLNSKEKLTEI
-2126 DLDLATKQYNVVK
+2126 DLELATKQYNVVK

-2182 YEDAVNELYQFASE
+2182 YEDAVNELYQFASQ
-2196 KNDELQQESIDIRSD
+2196 KNDELQQETIDIRSN

-2239 AFEDMKKN
+2239 AFKDMKKN

-2274 ESELDNLDSLEEKLT
+2274 ESELDGLDSLEEKLT
-2289 KTFDILNNNGEVNN
+2289 KTFDILNNNGEINN

-2330 KDLGANEE
+2330 EDLGANEE

-2377 NSLAG
+2377 NSLVG

-2391 DRITSGLVNTGDIFN
+2391 DRITSGLVNTGDIFD

-2412 LEGVDELW
+2412 LEGMDELW
-2420 KGLSATISADLEEIS
+2420 DSLSTTIAGDLEQIS
-2435 KEFDPNNPEGTLS
+2435 KEFDPENPDGALS
-2448 EVTNGIL
+2448 QVTNGIL
-2455 AAYQEWQKALE
+2455 SAYGEWQKALE
-2466 DSYQDIANRNDELI
+2466 DSYQDIMDRNNELI
-2480 NITEEYNNRLQDT
+2480 NMTEEYNKHLQDT
-2493 INKTNEE
+2493 VNKTSEE
-2500 LTQLTELTKKY
+2500 LAQLTELTKKY
-2511 QGLREEILA
+2511 QYLREEVLA

-2527 YIEILDQAKNEIETE
+2527 YIEILDQAKDKIETE
-2542 GGIHAG
+2542 GGIHASDA
-2548 GTETEE
+2548 EKEKI
-2554 VEITEKMMYSS
+2554 EITEKMMYTS
-2565 PYSSTPIMLT
+2565 PYSSSPIMLT
-2575 TSEGEFYTD
+2575 ASGNEFYTD
-2584 GSVNNKV
+2584 GSVNNKF

-2598 SYVGWFDP
+2598 SYIGWFDAS
-2606 NSLATFHGGGQIDV
+2606 SLKAFHDGGQVDV

-2657 NIPQMINSD
+2657 NLPQMVNSD
-2666 SSISQNIQIHASFPN
+2666 SSVSQNIQIHASFPN

>member
-51 KELEKLKQ
+51 KELGKLKQ
-59 GFNDLGKNNG
+59 GFDDLNKSNG
-69 LSKAVKNFNTNLSK
+69 LGKAVKNFNTNLSK

-182 GSVTNDYLKAS
+182 GSTTNDYLKAS
-193 EIYYQQGLSTSEV
+193 EIYYQQGLSTNEV
-206 IERTNATVQAANI
+206 MERTNATVQAANI
-219 SNQSVSSTADQATA
+219 SSQSVSSTADQATA

-272 VASSASEAN
+272 VAASASDAN

-286 TLGMIATISSITRE
+286 TLGMIATISSVTRE

-312 IGRFNDLK
+312 IGRFNNLK
-320 AKDGEFTSNIEKVLK
+320 IKDSEYTSKIEKTFK

-342 IFNEE
+342 IFNEA
-347 TGQMKDIPDIL
+347 TGQLKDIPQIL
-358 DEIAASWN
+358 DEVAAAWD
-366 TLSENAKD
+366 TLSENAQK
-374 AITTQLAGTRQANR
+374 AITTQMAGPRQANR

-459 DLLTK
+459 DLLTS
-464 VASKSG
+464 VASKTG
-470 GLQGILTSGAAFLRK
+470 GLQGIFTSGAALLRR

-490 IAPSVARWGQDRFA
+490 IAPSVARWGQDTFGRKEQKVFDE
-504 KNERDAFNKGI
+504 KIEQDEIDYNK
-515 TTDEEQYNATSET
+515 TTEGE
-528 KVKLLRYQEMGLS
+528 KVKLLRYKEMGLS

-549 YKNSLNILKEQA
+549 YAASVNILKQQAYLRSRILEIEKNISLEIADQNKLENKKRTYDTEKKVKGFLSEKNKELLGEKNLDLISSATNYSDLTDNLQNKIQTNIRTKIQNLERGLKNVPEEDSESIKIKIQEYKTLLKELQELAKETKKLGVNETRPKNSERPLNTKEGKTVTDSFSKLDEKEQA
-561 ALRAKLVELM
+561 AIAATVAK
-571 KLQNLE
+571 
-577 AEKQG
+577 
-582 KIENQIKAQ
+582 
-591 KTEGKIKDILTNGQ
+591 KTGATNVYEILTRQ
-605 GIISEEDLDV
+605 
-615 ISNAK
+615 
-620 NYSEIDDVLNRYYFV
+620 
-635 NDLETNRKKVKK
+635 KVK
-647 QRDKAASENNIDEV
+647 
-661 KSLDLLISKYND
+661 
-673 LIKKI
+673 
-678 KEAQKEVADL
+678 
-688 TADGVVR
+688 
-695 TDEDLDLTQTETG
+695 
-708 EKVRDSFAQLDDRQ
+708 
-722 KILISSAI
+722 
-730 AEKTGFTNTY
+730 
-740 ALLSGQKINATN
+740 ATN
-752 EEKNAVIEAAN
+752 EEKNAVIAAAN
-763 AEIVALRKV
+763 EEIAALKEL
-772 SQEETKRTRE
+772 SLEEYKKANQTLENNKKRE
-782 KVENNRKSE
+782 KGALEKIRLLS
-791 ENARNTINIL
+791 
-801 GKGAKAAKIF
+801 KGADVAKIF
-811 DIVTKGAI
+811 DTLSKGAV
-819 GLAGGLQF
+819 GLASGLQV
-827 MNTVMDDSLTSSQ
+827 MNVAMDNSLTLSQ

-854 LLPGAYGA
+854 LLPGVYGA

-870 GPILLEVTGIGQSQ
+870 GPILLEVTGIGLSQ

-889 NQINAIKEANNSLTK
+889 NKINAIKEANSSLTK

-939 EQKSQYTQVAEYA
+939 EQKSQYAQVAEYA

-999 YSTMQDSASENAG
+999 YSTMQDSAIENAG
-1012 LLVENYGMS
+1012 LLVENYGIS

-1056 SSYREQVNSISS
+1056 SSYRGQINSISS

-1126 ALGNLSQEQLEI
+1126 ALGSLSQEQLDI

-1238 KQNKHLEKQA
+1238 KQNQHLEKQA

-1280 YDPDDGIE
+1280 YDPDNGIE

-1306 IIEEYNDANDEVMNN
+1306 VIEEYNDANDEVMNN

-1330 KSSNEGFNEVR
+1330 KSGNEGFNEVR

-1351 EENGMDA
+1351 EDNGMDA

-1438 ANGDIAGLSEA
+1438 ANGDIEGLSEA

-1460 EQMAA
+1460 EQIAA

-1495 ESVRDSLTSA
+1495 ESVRDSLTTA

-1529 VIRGANS
+1529 VIKGANS

-1546 SFSGNK
+1546 KFSGNK
-1552 VKKKVVKDVLK
+1552 VSKKVVKDVLK
-1563 YVKDQ
+1563 YVKEQ

-1579 KNKGEEASKDNPD
+1579 KNKGEEASKDNQD
-1592 LNNFVNDLENIYNG
+1592 LKDFVNDLENIYNG
-1606 MNSPT
+1606 MDSPT
-1611 YNYPMGGNIPGAK
+1611 YNYPMGGNIPSAK
-1624 PIGGGGTPTNSPTG
+1624 PTGGGKIPPNSPTG
-1638 GGGSGGGGGGGS
+1638 GGGSGGGGGGGGS
-1650 SEKEI
+1650 KKEV

-1776 DAMDKYEDDIID
+1776 DAMDKYEDDVID

-1929 ALDLL
+1929 TLDLL

-1978 NNIEQSKQAAEIFKN
+1978 NNIEQSRQAAEIFKN

-2112 ELKYLNAKEKLTQT
+2112 ELKYLNSKEKLTQT

-2147 YNSEQYQMML
+2147 YNNEQYQMML

-2182 YEDAVNELYQFASE
+2182 YEDAINELYQFASE

-2239 AFEDMKKN
+2239 AFEDMKNN

-2274 ESELDNLDSLEEKLT
+2274 ESELDGLDSLEEKLT

-2391 DRITSGLVNTGDIFN
+2391 DRITSGLVNTGDIFD

-2412 LEGVDELW
+2412 LEGIDELW
-2420 KGLSATISADLEEIS
+2420 KNLSATISADLEEIS
-2435 KEFDPNNPEGTLS
+2435 KEFDPNNPEGALS

-2466 DSYQDIANRNDELI
+2466 DSYQDIVNRNDELI

-2542 GGIHAG
+2542 GGIHASG
-2548 GTETEE
+2548 AETEE

>member
-1 MAQKTE
+1 MAQKTQ

-13 KFTADTG
+13 KFTTDTG
-20 EFLKNVSQMETY
+20 DFLKSVSQMELG
-32 LKNLFDSGKLGEEG
+32 LKSLFDSGKLGGEA

-59 GFNDLGKNNG
+59 DFNGLVKNNG
-69 LSKAVKNFNTNLSK
+69 LDKAVSNFNSNLSK
-83 NLQSSTSQVKNFS
+83 NLKSSTSQVKNFS
-96 EGFASIEGPIKRSET
+96 EGFASIEGPIKKSET

-132 VDAVLSKGQE
+132 VDSVLSKGQE
-142 VITFLEDVDKN
+142 VIKFLEDVDEN
-153 LTNIRIVSGKSQS
+153 LTNIRIVSGKSES
-166 EMAGFLETSM
+166 EMNGFLETSM
-176 DTAKGL
+176 STAKGL

-193 EIYYQQGLSTSEV
+193 EIYYQQGLSTNEV
-206 IERTNATVQAANI
+206 MERTNATIQAANI

-272 VASSASEAN
+272 VAASASDAN

-286 TLGMIATISSITRE
+286 TLGMIATISSVTRE

-320 AKDGEFTSNIEKVLK
+320 VKDSEYTSKIEKTFK

-342 IFNEE
+342 IFNEA
-347 TGQMKDIPDIL
+347 TGQLKDIPQIL
-358 DEIAASWN
+358 DEVAAAWD
-366 TLSENAKD
+366 TLSENAQK
-374 AITTQLAGTRQANR
+374 AITTQMAGTRQANR
-388 LRALLGN
+388 LRALLSN
-395 YDMYKEYTAMSEDS
+395 YDMYKDYTAMSENS

-470 GLQGILTSGAAFLRK
+470 GLQGIITSGAALLRK
-485 PLVNA
+485 PLINA
-490 IAPSVARWGQDRFA
+490 IAPSVARWGQDTFGG
-504 KNERDAFNKGI
+504 KEKKAFNAGI
-515 TTDEEQYNATSET
+515 TEDETRYNAANKEQ
-528 KVKLLRYQEMGLS
+528 KVQLLRYQEMGLS

-549 YKNSLNILKEQA
+549 YRKAVDFLMQQTALREKIVKLKEKEKLLTVDQGEIENKLLAQETENKLNSIISKNSTLLGVGD
-561 ALRAKLVELM
+561 L
-571 KLQNLE
+571 
-577 AEKQG
+577 G
-582 KIENQIKAQ
+582 KIYSARNYSDLN
-591 KTEGKIKDILTNGQ
+591 TILTND
-605 GIISEEDLDV
+605 ISASIKTEL
-615 ISNAK
+615 
-620 NYSEIDDVLNRYYFV
+620 
-635 NDLETNRKKVKK
+635 TNLKQQRKKAP
-647 QRDKAASENNIDEV
+647 AASVANIDAQ
-661 KSLDLLISKYND
+661 IQKYEQ
-673 LIKKI
+673 LKKVI
-678 KEAQKEVADL
+678 KEVIIATEELAAD
-688 TADGVVR
+688 AVVR
-695 TDEDLDLTQTETG
+695 PPGSKVVFTQSNIGKT
-708 EKVRDSFAQLDDRQ
+708 VRDSFAQLSKEEQ
-722 KILISSAI
+722 LILSSTV
-730 AEKTGFTNTY
+730 AEKTKFTNAYSILT
-740 ALLSGQKINATN
+740 GQKVNATN
-752 EEKNAVIEAAN
+752 EEKNAVIAAAN
-763 AEIVALRKV
+763 AEIKALKDASNAEAEQANKTVKENSR
-772 SQEETKRTRE
+772 RE
-782 KVENNRKSE
+782 QGFLDRIKM
-791 ENARNTINIL
+791 L
-801 GKGAKAAKIF
+801 GKGVKIAEIF
-811 DIVTKGAI
+811 DTISKGAI
-819 GLAGGLQF
+819 GLAGGLQV
-827 MNTVMDDSLTSSQ
+827 MNIAMDDSLTTSQ
-840 KLEGALSGLGATLS
+840 KLEGAMSGLGATMS
-854 LLPGAYGA
+854 LLPGVYGA

-870 GPILLEVTGIGQSQ
+870 GPILLEVTGIGQSEF
-884 TEKLN
+884 EKLN
-889 NQINAIKEANNSLTK
+889 NKIDAAKESVSAMSK
-904 NVNQQAQDLASISST
+904 GVIQQRSDFSSISSA
-919 YDDLVKNY
+919 YNSLYEQSAQGLIDINN
-927 KETGATFDQLTE
+927 LTDA
-939 EQKSQYTQVAEYA
+939 QKTQYEQVAEYA
-952 ENYAPELIKYYNTEG
+952 ENYAPELIQYYNIEG
-967 QAILDLSGKYE
+967 QAVLDLTNKYGQLE
-978 QAANSKKNYL
+978 QSKKSYL
-988 QLKAEENQLSL
+988 QLQLENNEQQL
-999 YSTMQDSASENAG
+999 YSQLKPQASDNAS
-1012 LLVENYGMS
+1012 LLLQNYGMAS
-1021 FQKIQDLQ
+1021 KQIENLQQKISTT
-1029 AKIAETRQKGLEG
+1029 KNKGLQG
-1042 KDVTK
+1042 QDVTN

-1056 SSYREQVNSISS
+1056 STARQSIASIAS
-1068 DWDEMFSQI
+1068 DWDSMFTQLIVKSNN
-1077 ILKGNAAFYN
+1077 GFYN
-1087 LGTTMQNSLLQA
+1087 LSSNIQNSILSLSSYSSFLQSDLDFSTSQFQSKIEVILGAINDLNSEQQEIFSNLSDSVRNSLLSFSRDIDLTQKQFSDFFA
-1099 SSFNSFLLSNEDFT
+1099 SIKNDSDFIKGTFLSEIGSMQQQTREGELLQTYSEGQKMLYDATGDKKYNQVST
-1113 SARFQ
+1113 AIPSASD
-1118 ERIQTLTD
+1118 I
-1126 ALGNLSQEQLEI
+1126 QEQNAALEDQGKVAKKSGKNVSKALNKV
-1138 FNSLNQSQ
+1138 NS
-1146 ADFFTT
+1146 DFDMD
-1152 LFSNLELTKDQL
+1152 NP
-1164 TQIFSEIQ
+1164 
-1172 SSQDLLRGGYLTD
+1172 
-1185 AINMSQQNFANQVAN
+1185 AI
-1200 STEIGQQYVQNQQ
+1200 YV
-1213 YLPEQYLS
+1213 E
-1221 LESAPL
+1221 E
-1227 ETGGVNISDLK
+1227 
-1238 KQNKHLEKQA
+1238 LEKGMEAAQEA
-1248 SILEDRTS
+1248 NESFTKQVEKNNKTLEKSQRSLID
-1256 AVQNITGGAVPS
+1256 V
-1268 DYLEGLPEDLVN
+1268 
-1280 YDPDDGIE
+1280 
-1288 GLLDDLESI
+1288 
-1297 REAIKENQE
+1297 NQE
-1306 IIEEYNDANDEVMNN
+1306 FVDSLREIA
-1321 FEKAVRDMA
+1321 R
-1330 KSSNEGFNEVR
+1330 SSDDGFNEIR
-1341 DAYEEMYKYA
+1341 DTYMDMYKDLEKNNFAEFGYDSAEEMQEA
-1351 EENGMDA
+1351 
-1358 LAEKYGESTE
+1358 
-1368 VMEEKMGRMYANL
+1368 MEGMYAAI
-1381 NGDNQEYFNSWVEA
+1381 NGNNKDYYRDWIAMNSEA
-1395 NTGAILEN
+1395 LQKN
-1403 AANLG
+1403 ADAFG
-1408 VYAEDYKTYAEYM
+1408 VYAQDYATLNEYL

-1427 RAQTKVYYEMM
+1427 RAQKRVLTEQLATMSITDAEQALQNFKIQQTIQE
-1438 ANGDIAGLSEA
+1438 IARDGQKAQLQAFLAMSTDDQIKYSNNLRTINS
-1449 LKQKKIGDYIT
+1449 LKQMQAELDGMSVT
-1460 EQMAA
+1460 AEGTVQLAA
-1465 GNKANVVSFLALSEA
+1465 GAIDANATMTNEYIADMNATLSSAGVNAAITGVGTGKASG
-1480 DQVKYAENEKKLAVL
+1480 
-1495 ESVRDSLTSA
+1495 A
-1505 MQGAQGSMDLNA
+1505 ML
-1517 QVGDSSLQTIGD
+1517 
-1529 VIRGANS
+1529 
-1536 ALTSIGAPTI
+1536 
-1546 SFSGNK
+1546 NK
-1552 VKKKVVKDVLK
+1552 VKQAVADKIAQL
-1563 YVKDQ
+1563 
-1568 ISEVK
+1568 E
-1573 KEQNEL
+1573 NE
-1579 KNKGEEASKDNPD
+1579 NKGM
-1592 LNNFVNDLENIYNG
+1592 LEGIDKGKADSLGSLADDYIG
-1606 MNSPT
+1606 AFGGAGD
-1611 YNYPMGGNIPGAK
+1611 YNYGIGSNFGSARPS
-1624 PIGGGGTPTNSPTG
+1624 GGGGTPTNSPTG

-1695 EAINKEIEL
+1695 EALNKEIEL

-1762 DAKEDAKEAVEDLQ
+1762 DAKESAKEAVEDLQ

-1840 KGKFNFSIVA
+1840 NGKFNFSIAA

-1909 SDLMDFAEELGEAFA
+1909 SDLMDFAEELSEAFA

-1963 DNLNNLYSNITSIYR
+1963 DNLNNLYSNITSIYK

-2172 TDAIEEAKQS
+2172 TDAIEDAKQA

-2196 KNDELQQESIDIRSD
+2196 KNEELQQESIDIRSD

-2247 LEENAQAQAEMQ
+2247 LEENARAQAEMQ

-2274 ESELDNLDSLEEKLT
+2274 ESELDGLDSLEEKLT

-2349 SGDATA
+2349 SGDATT

-2391 DRITSGLVNTGDIFN
+2391 DRITSGLVNTGDIFD

-2420 KGLSATISADLEEIS
+2420 KNLSATIYTDLEEIS
-2435 KEFDPNNPEGTLS
+2435 KEFDPNNPEGALS
-2448 EVTNGIL
+2448 KVTNGIL

-2466 DSYQDIANRNDELI
+2466 DSYQNIVNRNDELI

-2542 GGIHAG
+2542 GGIHASG
-2548 GTETEE
+2548 AETEE

-2606 NSLATFHGGGQIDV
+2606 NSLATFHSGGQIDV

-2641 FINGIK
+2641 FINSIK

>member
-1 MAQKTE
+1 MAQKTQ

-13 KFTADTG
+13 QFTTNNAD
-20 EFLKNVSQMETY
+20 FLKSVSQMESS
-32 LKNLFDSGKLGEEG
+32 LKSLFDSGKLGEEA

-59 GFNDLGKNNG
+59 GFDDLGKSNG
-69 LSKAVKNFNTNLSK
+69 LGKAVKNFNTNLSK

-132 VDAVLSKGQE
+132 VDGALSKVQE
-142 VITFLEDVDKN
+142 VITFLEDVDEN

-166 EMAGFLETSM
+166 EMNGFLETGM
-176 DTAKGL
+176 ATAKSL

-193 EIYYQQGLSTSEV
+193 EIYYQQGLSTNEV
-206 IERTNATVQAANI
+206 MERTNATVQAANI

-242 SRTVEVLD
+242 SKTVEVLD

-358 DEIAASWN
+358 DEIAASWD

-395 YDMYKEYTAMSEDS
+395 YDMYKDYTAMSEDS

-434 AEALYGELFNADMLK
+434 AEALYGELLNTDRLK
-449 DFYSTLSEIL
+449 DYYSILSEIL
-459 DLLTK
+459 DLLTN
-464 VASKSG
+464 VARKTG
-470 GLQGILTSGAAFLRK
+470 GLQGILTSGAALLRK
-485 PLVNA
+485 PLANA
-490 IAPSVARWGQDRFA
+490 IAPSVARWGQNTFGN
-504 KNERDAFNKGI
+504 KEQKAFDKGI
-515 TTDEEQYNATSET
+515 SQDETDYNATSDT
-528 KVKLLRYQEMGLS
+528 QVRLLRYKEMGLS
-541 LTEQEQEE
+541 LTEQEQAE
-549 YKNSLNILKEQA
+549 YEASVNILKQQAALRSRILEIEKNITLEVADQNKLENKKRTYDAEKKIKGFLSEKNKKLLGEENVNLISSAENYSGLTNILSDEIGIVNGEIKKLEKASNKASEEDIGNLEIQIQKYKIFKKEIQELLSELKELEADALVRPKSSERPLNTKEGGTVIDSFSKLTEKEQA
-561 ALRAKLVELM
+561 AM
-571 KLQNLE
+571 
-577 AEKQG
+577 
-582 KIENQIKAQ
+582 
-591 KTEGKIKDILTNGQ
+591 
-605 GIISEEDLDV
+605 
-615 ISNAK
+615 
-620 NYSEIDDVLNRYYFV
+620 
-635 NDLETNRKKVKK
+635 
-647 QRDKAASENNIDEV
+647 AATV
-661 KSLDLLISKYND
+661 
-673 LIKKI
+673 
-678 KEAQKEVADL
+678 
-688 TADGVVR
+688 
-695 TDEDLDLTQTETG
+695 
-708 EKVRDSFAQLDDRQ
+708 
-722 KILISSAI
+722 
-730 AEKTGFTNTY
+730 AEKTGVTNAYEILTK
-740 ALLSGQKINATN
+740 QKVKATN
-752 EEKNAVIEAAN
+752 EEKNAVIAAAN
-763 AEIVALRKV
+763 EEIAALRKA
-772 SQEETKRTRE
+772 SQEETKQANQTLEDNKKRE
-782 KVENNRKSE
+782 KGALDKIRL
-791 ENARNTINIL
+791 L
-801 GKGAKAAKIF
+801 GKGADVAKIF
-811 DIVTKGAI
+811 DTLSKGAV
-819 GLAGGLQF
+819 GLAGGLQI
-827 MNTVMDDSLTSSQ
+827 MNVAMDNSLTNSQ

-854 LLPGAYGA
+854 LLPGVYGA
-862 IGMAISVL
+862 IGTAISVL
-870 GPILLEVTGIGQSQ
+870 GPILLEVTGIGQSEF
-884 TEKLN
+884 EKLN
-889 NQINAIKEANNSLTK
+889 NKINAIKEANSSLTK

-939 EQKSQYTQVAEYA
+939 EQKSQYAQVAEYA

-999 YSTMQDSASENAG
+999 YSTMQNSASENAG
-1012 LLVENYGMS
+1012 LLVENYGIS
-1021 FQKIQDLQ
+1021 FQKMQDLQ

-1126 ALGNLSQEQLEI
+1126 ALGDLSQEQLDI

-1152 LFSNLELTKDQL
+1152 LFSNLELTKTQL

-1185 AINMSQQNFANQVAN
+1185 AINMSQQNVANQVAN
-1200 STEIGQQYVQNQQ
+1200 SSEIGQQYVQNQQ
-1213 YLPEQYLS
+1213 YLPEQYSS

-1248 SILEDRTS
+1248 SILEKRTS
-1256 AVQNITGGAVPS
+1256 AVQDITGGAVPS
-1268 DYLEGLPEDLVN
+1268 DYLEGLPEALVN
-1280 YDPDDGIE
+1280 YDPDNGIE
-1288 GLLDDLESI
+1288 GMLDDLESI

-1306 IIEEYNDANDEVMNN
+1306 VIEEYNDANDEVMNN

-1330 KSSNEGFNEVR
+1330 KSGNEGFNEVR

-1351 EENGMDA
+1351 EDNGMDA

-1381 NGDNQEYFNSWVEA
+1381 NGDNQEYFDSWVEA

-1427 RAQTKVYYEMM
+1427 RAQTKVYYEML

-1460 EQMAA
+1460 EQIAA

-1495 ESVRDSLTSA
+1495 ESVRDSLTTA

-1517 QVGDSSLQTIGD
+1517 QVGDNSLQTIGD
-1529 VIRGANS
+1529 VIQGANS
-1536 ALTSIGAPTI
+1536 ALASIGAPTI

-1568 ISEVK
+1568 ISDIK

-1624 PIGGGGTPTNSPTG
+1624 PIGGGGISPNSPTG
-1638 GGGSGGGGGGGS
+1638 GGGSGGGGGGGGGGS
-1650 SEKEI
+1650 GSTPKEV
-1655 EDLKLDLD
+1655 EDLELELD

-1668 NDLLEQIDHELS
+1668 NDLLDRIDHELD
-1680 IIEEQKDRVYGNKYV
+1680 IIKEQKDRVYGKQYLD
-1695 EAINKEIEL
+1695 ALNKEVEL
-1704 NKESLKVQQD
+1704 NRESLKVQQD
-1714 KLEKIKELEK
+1714 KLAKIKELEK
-1724 EQQDALKKQGVE
+1724 EQQEALKKQGVE
-1736 FDEDGLI
+1736 FDENGLI
-1743 SNYNELLE
+1743 SNYNELLK
-1751 KKQAEANKLSG
+1751 KKQDEANKLSG
-1762 DAKEDAKEAVEDLQ
+1762 DAKEDAKEAVEKLQ
-1776 DAMDKYEDDIID
+1776 DAMDKYEDEVID
-1788 SRRDALEAIE
+1788 SKRDALKAIE
-1798 EIKTELADLAVEKIQ
+1798 EIKTDLSDLAVEKIQ

-1840 KGKFNFSIVA
+1840 NGKFNFSIVA

-1859 SLQGIQDIFA
+1859 SLQGIKDIFA

-1882 TNPDLEGN
+1882 TNPDLKGN

-1948 EYILDIAEGLNLDNF
+1948 EYIIDIAEGLNLDNF
-1963 DNLNNLYSNITSIYR
+1963 DNLNNLYGNITAIYR

-2055 DEVQEDLDKIN
+2055 DEAQEDLDKIN

-2112 ELKYLNAKEKLTQT
+2112 ELKYLNAKEKLTQI

-2172 TDAIEEAKQS
+2172 TDTVEEAKQA

-2196 KNDELQQESIDIRSD
+2196 KNDELQQESVDIRSD

-2247 LEENAQAQAEMQ
+2247 LEENARAQAEMQ

-2330 KDLGANEE
+2330 EDLGANEE
-2338 ALEKMMEAFAN
+2338 ALEKMMKAFAN

-2391 DRITSGLVNTGDIFN
+2391 DRITSGLVNTGDIFD

-2412 LEGVDELW
+2412 LEGMDELW
-2420 KGLSATISADLEEIS
+2420 DSLYTIIAGDLEQIS
-2435 KEFDPNNPEGTLS
+2435 KEFDPENPDGALS
-2448 EVTNGIL
+2448 QVTNGIL
-2455 AAYQEWQKALE
+2455 SAYEEWQKALK
-2466 DSYQDIANRNDELI
+2466 DSYQDIMDRNNELI
-2480 NITEEYNNRLQDT
+2480 DMTEEYNKHLQDT

-2500 LTQLTELTKKY
+2500 LAQLTELTKKY
-2511 QGLREEILA
+2511 QYLREEVLA

-2527 YIEILDQAKNEIETE
+2527 YIEILDQAKDKIETE
-2542 GGIHAG
+2542 GGIHESDA
-2548 GTETEE
+2548 EKEK
-2554 VEITEKMMYSS
+2554 VEITGKMMYAS
-2565 PYSSTPIMLT
+2565 PYSSSPVMLT
-2575 TSEGEFYTD
+2575 ASENEFYTD
-2584 GSVNNKV
+2584 GSVNNKF

-2598 SYVGWFDP
+2598 SYIGWFDAS
-2606 NSLATFHGGGQIDV
+2606 SLKAFHDGGQVDV

-2657 NIPQMINSD
+2657 NLPQMVNSD
-2666 SSISQNIQIHASFPN
+2666 SSVSQNIQIHASFPN

>member
-32 LKNLFDSGKLGEEG
+32 LKNLFDSGRLGEEG

-59 GFNDLGKNNG
+59 GFSDLSKNNG
-69 LSKAVKNFNTNLSK
+69 LSKAVGNFNTNLSK

-142 VITFLEDVDKN
+142 VITFLEDVDEN
-153 LTNIRIVSGKSQS
+153 LTNIRIVSGKSQA
-166 EMAGFLETSM
+166 EMNGFLETGM
-176 DTAKGL
+176 ATAKSL

-193 EIYYQQGLSTSEV
+193 EIYYQQGLSTNEV
-206 IERTNATVQAANI
+206 MERTNATVQAANI

-242 SRTVEVLD
+242 SKTVEVLD

-272 VASSASEAN
+272 VAASASDAN
-281 FTIDQ
+281 FSIDQ
-286 TLGMIATISSITRE
+286 TLGMIATISSVTRE

-320 AKDGEFTSNIEKVLK
+320 VADSEYTSNIEKIFK
-335 ETGSGLT
+335 STGSGLSV
-342 IFNEE
+342 FDEA
-347 TGQMKDIPDIL
+347 TGQLKDIPQIL
-358 DEIAASWN
+358 DEVAAAWD
-366 TLSENAKD
+366 TLSENAQK
-374 AITTQLAGTRQANR
+374 AITTQMAGTRQANR

-409 EGALARQNAIYMES
+409 EGALARQNAIYLES

-449 DFYSTLSEIL
+449 DFYSALSKIL
-459 DLLTK
+459 DTLTSIAGK
-464 VASKSG
+464 TG
-470 GLQGILTSGAAFLRK
+470 GLQGIFTSGATLLRK

-490 IAPSVARWGQDRFA
+490 IAPSVARWGQNTFGNKEQKAFDVGIA
-504 KNERDAFNKGI
+504 K
-515 TTDEEQYNATSET
+515 DEADYNATSST
-528 KVKLLRYQEMGLS
+528 QVQLLRYKEMGLS
-541 LTEQEQEE
+541 LTEQEQRE
-549 YKNSLNILKEQA
+549 YEASVNILKEQA
-561 ALRAKLVELM
+561 ALREKLI
-571 KLQNLE
+571 KLTKTQSLE
-577 AEKQG
+577 AANQAE
-582 KIENQIKAQ
+582 IENTLLAQ
-591 KTEGKIKDILTNGQ
+591 QTEGKIKNLVSKNK
-605 GIISEEDLDV
+605 DLLGKENV
-615 ISNAK
+615 QKINSAS
-620 NYSEIDDVLNRYYFV
+620 NYSDLNTVLLNDVTASINSELN
-635 NDLETNRKKVKK
+635 NLKKTRKK
-647 QRDKAASENNIDEV
+647 ASQDDASDVE
-661 KSLDLLISKYND
+661 LLIQKYEQ
-673 LIKKI
+673 LRKKI
-678 KEAQKEVADL
+678 KEVAL
-688 TADGVVR
+688 ATEELEADAVTRPTSEINLSQSGVGKTVS
-695 TDEDLDLTQTETG
+695 
-708 EKVRDSFAQLDDRQ
+708 DSFSQLGDKEQ
-722 KILISSAI
+722 LVFASEI
-730 AEKTGFTNTY
+730 AEKTKVTNAY
-740 ALLSGQKINATN
+740 SILSGQKVEATN
-752 EEKNAVIEAAN
+752 REKNAVIAAAN
-763 AEIVALRKV
+763 EEIIALKKSSQAEAEQARVTLESN
-772 SQEETKRTRE
+772 SQRE
-782 KVENNRKSE
+782 QESLNK
-791 ENARNTINIL
+791 INLL
-801 GKGAKAAKIF
+801 GKGANVAKIF
-811 DIVTKGAI
+811 DTVSKGAI

-840 KLEGALSGLGATLS
+840 KLEGVLSGLGATLS
-854 LLPGAYGA
+854 LLPGPAGA
-862 IGMAISVL
+862 IATALSIL
-870 GPILLEVTGIGQSQ
+870 GPILLEVTGIGQSEF
-884 TEKLN
+884 EKLN
-889 NQINAIKEANNSLTK
+889 NKIDAAKEATLSFTNSI
-904 NVNQQAQDLASISST
+904 NQQMNDLSSIESTYNDLAKAYQDTGLT
-919 YDDLVKNY
+919 YKNM
-927 KETGATFDQLTE
+927 TE
-939 EQKSQYTQVAEYA
+939 QQRSQYAQVAEYV

-967 QAILDLSGKYE
+967 QAILDLSRAYTNAETGQKSYLRQ
-978 QAANSKKNYL
+978 QAEMNQYL
-988 QLKAEENQLSL
+988 TYSQLAGQ
-999 YSTMQDSASENAG
+999 AGENAN
-1012 LLVENYGMS
+1012 LLGQSYALNTQEIENI
-1021 FQKIQDLQ
+1021 K
-1029 AKIAETRQKGLEG
+1029 AKIASVRQEALTTG
-1042 KDVTK
+1042 KDMSDQLSTLEQQLAAHQQSLTNIASDWNELVTK
-1047 ELSSLEEQL
+1047 PTL
-1056 SSYREQVNSISS
+1056 Y
-1068 DWDEMFSQI
+1068 
-1077 ILKGNAAFYN
+1077 GNAIFQS
-1087 LGTTMQNSLLQA
+1087 LSGEMQNSLMGV
-1099 SSFNSFLLSNEDFT
+1099 SSYNSYLDSSLNSDAFISQVNVTMEALS
-1113 SARFQ
+1113 S
-1118 ERIQTLTD
+1118 LT
-1126 ALGNLSQEQLEI
+1126 QEQADQ
-1138 FNSLNQSQ
+1138 FNSLTDSMRQ
-1146 ADFFTT
+1146 AVIG
-1152 LFSNLELTKDQL
+1152 LGIELQMNSEQL
-1164 TQIFSEIQ
+1164 VSYFSEIRSEADFLKGNFLSGPLMDEMVQARMDQYSGITKQAESAQENISDTYQKNANESFVSNQPYNQGTNYYENLKQEIELDVSISEESLEEAEQQIEDLEEKVRNFQEDQEGASKGNANLAYDMSEEDYEEFFESSIYEEWGEQIRDFAEESEDNFKAVGKAYEELVKDINDAETNPNIMSKDQVKDMEKQADQLYSVLMGNDENYFNAFKDMNQARLAENEATYGIDANNYKTLNEYKNAIDAETAKYKQLLDQATVLSANELNIQAAQIYQQTKANELIAAGSAEAGKVMLAVTGAQ
-1172 SSQDLLRGGYLTD
+1172 SKEQAEAAYTDYVLGQLETQLTAEGTASDSSLDIIYGQLQAAGTMHSSFAQQAAKLANDLAGATISSGGTISVTKGSNAAMVKSIQALRKKLQESMGDAEVDQGKLD
-1185 AINMSQQNFANQVAN
+1185 AINSIMND
-1200 STEIGQQYVQNQQ
+1200 
-1213 YLPEQYLS
+1213 YLS
-1221 LESAPL
+1221 QIQ
-1227 ETGGVNISDLK
+1227 GGYN
-1238 KQNKHLEKQA
+1238 
-1248 SILEDRTS
+1248 
-1256 AVQNITGGAVPS
+1256 
-1268 DYLEGLPEDLVN
+1268 LPG
-1280 YDPDDGIE
+1280 Y
-1288 GLLDDLESI
+1288 
-1297 REAIKENQE
+1297 
-1306 IIEEYNDANDEVMNN
+1306 
-1321 FEKAVRDMA
+1321 
-1330 KSSNEGFNEVR
+1330 
-1341 DAYEEMYKYA
+1341 
-1351 EENGMDA
+1351 
-1358 LAEKYGESTE
+1358 
-1368 VMEEKMGRMYANL
+1368 
-1381 NGDNQEYFNSWVEA
+1381 
-1395 NTGAILEN
+1395 
-1403 AANLG
+1403 
-1408 VYAEDYKTYAEYM
+1408 
-1421 DAVDAA
+1421 
-1427 RAQTKVYYEMM
+1427 
-1438 ANGDIAGLSEA
+1438 
-1449 LKQKKIGDYIT
+1449 
-1460 EQMAA
+1460 
-1465 GNKANVVSFLALSEA
+1465 
-1480 DQVKYAENEKKLAVL
+1480 
-1495 ESVRDSLTSA
+1495 
-1505 MQGAQGSMDLNA
+1505 GSM
-1517 QVGDSSLQTIGD
+1517 GM
-1529 VIRGANS
+1529 
-1536 ALTSIGAPTI
+1536 P
-1546 SFSGNK
+1546 SF
-1552 VKKKVVKDVLK
+1552 
-1563 YVKDQ
+1563 
-1568 ISEVK
+1568 
-1573 KEQNEL
+1573 
-1579 KNKGEEASKDNPD
+1579 
-1592 LNNFVNDLENIYNG
+1592 
-1606 MNSPT
+1606 
-1611 YNYPMGGNIPGAK
+1611 
-1624 PIGGGGTPTNSPTG
+1624 GGGG
-1638 GGGSGGGGGGGS
+1638 GGGSLPSSPSGGSGGGGGGGGS
-1650 SEKEI
+1650 SEKKV

-1724 EQQDALKKQGVE
+1724 EQQDSLKKQGVE

-1762 DAKEDAKEAVEDLQ
+1762 DAKESAKEAVEDLQ

-1890 TQAQMDLIKEQQ
+1890 TQAQIDLIKEQQ

-1934 EDEFDRYENIIGQY
+1934 EEEFDRYENIIGQY

-1963 DNLNNLYSNITSIYR
+1963 DNLNNLYSNITSIYK

-2012 MEMQAQV
+2012 MEMQTQV

-2055 DEVQEDLDKIN
+2055 DEAQEDLNKIN

-2098 DPETQAALKKFMND
+2098 DPETQAILKKFMND

-2157 QRNADGTFGYMYVQN
+2157 QRNTDGTFGYMYVQN
-2172 TDAIEEAKQS
+2172 TDAVEDAKQA

-2247 LEENAQAQAEMQ
+2247 LEENARAQAEMQ

-2274 ESELDNLDSLEEKLT
+2274 ESELDGLDSLEEKLT

-2303 LSETIKALGLNA
+2303 LSETIKALVLNA

-2391 DRITSGLVNTGDIFN
+2391 DRITSGLVNTGDIFD

-2412 LEGVDELW
+2412 LEGVDKLW
-2420 KGLSATISADLEEIS
+2420 KNLSATISADLEKIS
-2435 KEFDPNNPEGTLS
+2435 KEFDPNNPEGALS

-2466 DSYQDIANRNDELI
+2466 DSYQDIVNRNDELI

>member
-1 MAQKTE
+1 MAQKTQ

-13 KFTADTG
+13 QFTTNNAD
-20 EFLKNVSQMETY
+20 FLKSVSQMESS
-32 LKNLFDSGKLGEEG
+32 LKSLFDSGKLGEEA

-51 KELEKLKQ
+51 KELGKLKQ
-59 GFNDLGKNNG
+59 GFDDLGKNNG
-69 LSKAVKNFNTNLSK
+69 LSKAVSNFNNNLSK
-83 NLQSSTSQVKNFS
+83 NLKGSTSQVKNFS

-132 VDAVLSKGQE
+132 VDSVLSKGQE
-142 VITFLEDVDKN
+142 VITFLEDVDEN

-166 EMAGFLETSM
+166 EMNGFLETGM
-176 DTAKGL
+176 ATAKEL

-193 EIYYQQGLSTSEV
+193 EIYYQQGLSTNEV
-206 IERTNATVQAANI
+206 MERTNATVQAANI

-242 SRTVEVLD
+242 SKTVEVLD

-358 DEIAASWN
+358 DEIAASWD

-395 YDMYKEYTAMSEDS
+395 YDMYKEYTAMSEGS
-409 EGALARQNAIYMES
+409 EGALSRQNAIYMES

-449 DFYSTLSEIL
+449 DFYSALSKIL
-459 DLLTK
+459 DTLTSIAGK
-464 VASKSG
+464 TG
-470 GLQGILTSGAAFLRK
+470 GLQGIFTSGATLLRK

-490 IAPSVARWGQDRFA
+490 VAPSVARWGQNTFG
-504 KNERDAFNKGI
+504 NKEQEIFDEGI
-515 TTDEEQYNATSET
+515 TEDETRYNAANKEQ
-528 KVKLLRYQEMGLS
+528 KVQLLRYQEMGLS
-541 LTEQEQEE
+541 LTEQEQQE
-549 YKNSLNILKEQA
+549 YRKSVDLLMQQTALREKIVKLKEKE
-561 ALRAKLVELM
+561 KLLTVNQGEIEN
-571 KLQNLE
+571 KLLAQETESKLSAITSKNNNLLS
-577 AEKQG
+577 AEDLG
-582 KIENQIKAQ
+582 KIN
-591 KTEGKIKDILTNGQ
+591 
-605 GIISEEDLDV
+605 S
-615 ISNAK
+615 AK
-620 NYSEIDDVLNRYYFV
+620 NYSALNTVLTDDISVSIKTELAN
-635 NDLETNRKKVKK
+635 LKQQRKK
-647 QRDKAASENNIDEV
+647 ASEDNVADIDAQ
-661 KSLDLLISKYND
+661 IQKYEQ
-673 LIKKI
+673 LRKKI
-678 KEAQKEVADL
+678 KEVIMATEELAAD
-688 TADGVVR
+688 AVVR
-695 TDEDLDLTQTETG
+695 PNSEVDLAQSDIGKTVKGSFSQLSEDEQLT
-708 EKVRDSFAQLDDRQ
+708 F
-722 KILISSAI
+722 SSTI
-730 AEKTGFTNTY
+730 AEKTGVTNAYSILTE
-740 ALLSGQKINATN
+740 QKVAATN
-752 EEKNAVIEAAN
+752 KEKNAVIEAAN
-763 AEIVALRKV
+763 AEIKALKTASAAEIEQANKTIEANSRRE
-772 SQEETKRTRE
+772 QESLGKI
-782 KVENNRKSE
+782 KM
-791 ENARNTINIL
+791 L
-801 GKGAKAAKIF
+801 GKGVDVAKIF
-811 DIVTKGAI
+811 DTVSKGAI

-840 KLEGALSGLGATLS
+840 KLEGVLSGLGATLS
-854 LLPGAYGA
+854 LLPGPAGA
-862 IGMAISVL
+862 VATALSIL
-870 GPILLEVTGIGQSQ
+870 GPILLEVTGIGQSEF
-884 TEKLN
+884 EKLN
-889 NQINAIKEANNSLTK
+889 NKIDAAKEATLSFTNSI
-904 NVNQQAQDLASISST
+904 NQQMNDLSSIESTYNDLAKAYQNTGLT
-919 YDDLVKNY
+919 YEKM
-927 KETGATFDQLTE
+927 TE
-939 EQKSQYTQVAEYA
+939 QQRSQYAQVAEYV

-967 QAILDLSGKYE
+967 QAILDLSRAYTNAETGQKSYLRQ
-978 QAANSKKNYL
+978 QAEMNQYL
-988 QLKAEENQLSL
+988 TYSQLAGQ
-999 YSTMQDSASENAG
+999 TGENAN
-1012 LLVENYGMS
+1012 LLGQSYALNTQEIENI
-1021 FQKIQDLQ
+1021 K
-1029 AKIAETRQKGLEG
+1029 AKIASVRQEALTTG
-1042 KDVTK
+1042 KDMSDQLSTLEQQLAAHQQSLANIASDWNELVTK
-1047 ELSSLEEQL
+1047 PTL
-1056 SSYREQVNSISS
+1056 Y
-1068 DWDEMFSQI
+1068 
-1077 ILKGNAAFYN
+1077 GNAIFQN
-1087 LGTTMQNSLLQA
+1087 LSGEMQNSLMGV
-1099 SSFNSFLLSNEDFT
+1099 SSYNSYLDSSLSSDAFVSQINVT
-1113 SARFQ
+1113 M
-1118 ERIQTLTD
+1118 D
-1126 ALGNLSQEQLEI
+1126 ALSSLTQEQANQ
-1138 FNSLNQSQ
+1138 FNSLTDSMRQ
-1146 ADFFTT
+1146 AVIG
-1152 LFSNLELTKDQL
+1152 LGIELQMNSEQL
-1164 TQIFSEIQ
+1164 VSYFSEIRSEADFLKGTFLSGPLMDEMVQARMDQYSGITKQAESAQKNISDTYQKNANESFVTNQPYNQGSNYYEDLNQEIELDVSINKESLEEAKEQIDDLEEKVRNFQEDQEGASKGNASLAYDMSDEDYEEFFESSIYEEWGEQVRKFAEESEDNFKAVGKAYEDLVDDINDAEADPSVISKDQVEDMEKQADQLYSVLMGNDEEYFDAFKDMNQARLAENEATYGIDADNYKTLNDYKNAVDAEAAKYKQLLDQATVLSATELNTQAAQIYQQTKASELIAAGNAEAGKVMLAVTGAQ
-1172 SSQDLLRGGYLTD
+1172 SKEQAEAAYTDYVLGQLEAQLTAEGSASEGSLSIIQGQLQAAGTMHSSFAQQVSKLANNLAGATISSAGTISVAKGSNAAMVKSVKKLREKLEKKKGDAEVDQGKLD
-1185 AINMSQQNFANQVAN
+1185 AIN
-1200 STEIGQQYVQNQQ
+1200 
-1213 YLPEQYLS
+1213 
-1221 LESAPL
+1221 
-1227 ETGGVNISDLK
+1227 
-1238 KQNKHLEKQA
+1238 
-1248 SILEDRTS
+1248 
-1256 AVQNITGGAVPS
+1256 
-1268 DYLEGLPEDLVN
+1268 
-1280 YDPDDGIE
+1280 GI
-1288 GLLDDLESI
+1288 
-1297 REAIKENQE
+1297 
-1306 IIEEYNDANDEVMNN
+1306 
-1321 FEKAVRDMA
+1321 
-1330 KSSNEGFNEVR
+1330 
-1341 DAYEEMYKYA
+1341 
-1351 EENGMDA
+1351 
-1358 LAEKYGESTE
+1358 
-1368 VMEEKMGRMYANL
+1368 
-1381 NGDNQEYFNSWVEA
+1381 
-1395 NTGAILEN
+1395 
-1403 AANLG
+1403 
-1408 VYAEDYKTYAEYM
+1408 
-1421 DAVDAA
+1421 
-1427 RAQTKVYYEMM
+1427 
-1438 ANGDIAGLSEA
+1438 
-1449 LKQKKIGDYIT
+1449 
-1460 EQMAA
+1460 
-1465 GNKANVVSFLALSEA
+1465 
-1480 DQVKYAENEKKLAVL
+1480 
-1495 ESVRDSLTSA
+1495 
-1505 MQGAQGSMDLNA
+1505 
-1517 QVGDSSLQTIGD
+1517 
-1529 VIRGANS
+1529 
-1536 ALTSIGAPTI
+1536 
-1546 SFSGNK
+1546 
-1552 VKKKVVKDVLK
+1552 
-1563 YVKDQ
+1563 
-1568 ISEVK
+1568 
-1573 KEQNEL
+1573 
-1579 KNKGEEASKDNPD
+1579 
-1592 LNNFVNDLENIYNG
+1592 
-1606 MNSPT
+1606 MNSYLGQIQGG
-1611 YNYPMGGNIPGAK
+1611 YNLPGFGSLGM
-1624 PIGGGGTPTNSPTG
+1624 PSFGGGGSLPASPSSGGPG
-1638 GGGSGGGGGGGS
+1638 GGGSGGGGGGGGGGS
-1650 SEKEI
+1650 GSTPKEV
-1655 EDLKLDLD
+1655 EDLELELD

-1668 NDLLEQIDHELS
+1668 NDLLDRIDHELD
-1680 IIEEQKDRVYGNKYV
+1680 IIKEQKDRVYGKQYLD
-1695 EAINKEIEL
+1695 AINKEVEL
-1704 NKESLKVQQD
+1704 NRESLKVQQD
-1714 KLEKIKELEK
+1714 KLAKIKELEK
-1724 EQQDALKKQGVE
+1724 EQQEALKKQGVE
-1736 FDEDGLI
+1736 FDENGLI
-1743 SNYNELLE
+1743 SNYNELLK
-1751 KKQAEANKLSG
+1751 KKQDEANKLSG
-1762 DAKEDAKEAVEDLQ
+1762 DAKEDAKEAVEKLQ
-1776 DAMDKYEDDIID
+1776 DAMNKYEDEVID
-1788 SRRDALEAIE
+1788 SKRDALKAIE
-1798 EIKTELADLAVEKIQ
+1798 EIKTDLSDLAVEKIQ

-1840 KGKFNFSIVA
+1840 NGKFNFSIVA

-1859 SLQGIQDIFA
+1859 SLQGIKDIFA

-1882 TNPDLEGN
+1882 TNPDLKDN

-1948 EYILDIAEGLNLDNF
+1948 EYIIDIAEGLNLDNF
-1963 DNLNNLYSNITSIYR
+1963 DNLNNLYGNITSIYR

-2019 LDQESELADLLEQKY
+2019 LDQESELTDLLEQKY

-2055 DEVQEDLDKIN
+2055 DEAQEDLNKIN

-2076 TKIYNLSKLERQIN
+2076 TKIYNLSKLEHQIN

-2126 DLDLATKQYNVVK
+2126 DLDLATKQYNVIK

-2172 TDAIEEAKQS
+2172 TDAVEDAKQA
-2182 YEDAVNELYQFASE
+2182 YEDAVNELYQFASQ
-2196 KNDELQQESIDIRSD
+2196 KNDELQQESVDIRSN
-2211 ALDEYDKIV
+2211 ALNEYDKIV
-2220 ERLKDGTI
+2220 ERLKAGTI

-2274 ESELDNLDSLEEKLT
+2274 ESELDGLDSLEEKLT
-2289 KTFDILNNNGEVNN
+2289 KTFDILNNNGEINN

-2315 EDYTGTVGEQ
+2315 EDYTGTIGKQ

-2330 KDLGANEE
+2330 EDLGANEE

-2391 DRITSGLVNTGDIFN
+2391 DRITSGLISTGDIFD

-2412 LEGVDELW
+2412 LEGMDELW
-2420 KGLSATISADLEEIS
+2420 DSLSTTIAGDLEQIS
-2435 KEFDPNNPEGTLS
+2435 KEFDPKNPDGALS
-2448 EVTNGIL
+2448 QVTNGIL
-2455 AAYQEWQKALE
+2455 SAYEEWQKALE
-2466 DSYQDIANRNDELI
+2466 DSYQDIMDRNDELI
-2480 NITEEYNNRLQDT
+2480 DMTEEYNRHLQDT

-2500 LTQLTELTKKY
+2500 LAQLTELTKKY
-2511 QGLREEILA
+2511 QILREEVLA

-2527 YIEILDQAKNEIETE
+2527 YIEILDQAKDKIETE
-2542 GGIHAG
+2542 GGIHASDA
-2548 GTETEE
+2548 EKEK
-2554 VEITEKMMYSS
+2554 VEITERMMYNS
-2565 PYSSTPIMLT
+2565 PYSSNPIMLT
-2575 TSEGEFYTD
+2575 ASGNEFYTD
-2584 GSVNNKV
+2584 GSVNNKF

-2598 SYVGWFDP
+2598 SYIGWFDAS
-2606 NSLATFHGGGQIDV
+2606 SLKAFHDGGQVDV

-2657 NIPQMINSD
+2657 SLPQMVNSD
-2666 SSISQNIQIHASFPN
+2666 SSVSQNIQIHASFPN

>member
-69 LSKAVKNFNTNLSK
+69 LGKAVKNFNTNLSK

-153 LTNIRIVSGKSQS
+153 LTKIRIVSGKSQS

-219 SNQSVSSTADQATA
+219 SSQSVSSTADQATA

-272 VASSASEAN
+272 VASSASDAN

-286 TLGMIATISSITRE
+286 TLGMIATISSVTRE
-300 APETI
+300 APEAI

-320 AKDGEFTSNIEKVLK
+320 VKNSEYTSNIEKIFK
-335 ETGSGLT
+335 STGSGLSV
-342 IFNEE
+342 FDEA
-347 TGQMKDIPDIL
+347 TGQLKDIPQIL
-358 DEIAASWN
+358 DEVAAAWD
-366 TLSENAKD
+366 TLSENAQK
-374 AITTQLAGTRQANR
+374 AITTQMAGTRQANR

-423 LEAIQNQAQVS
+423 LEAIQKQAQVS

-459 DLLTK
+459 DLLTSI
-464 VASKSG
+464 ASKSG
-470 GLQGILTSGAAFLRK
+470 GLRGIFASGVALLRK
-485 PLVNA
+485 PLINA
-490 IAPSVARWGQDRFA
+490 IAPSVARWGQDTFGR
-504 KNERDAFNKGI
+504 KEQKAFDKGI
-515 TTDEEQYNATSET
+515 DQDEADYNATSDT
-528 KVKLLRYQEMGLS
+528 QVRLLRYKEMGLS

-549 YKNSLNILKEQA
+549 YRKNLNLLKEQA
-561 ALRAKLVELM
+561 ALREKLNNLKKEPISKTFEQQELNEQVLKQRTEDSLLKVQDIGKEINYNSENFTGLFNTELNYSQLND
-571 KLQNLE
+571 KLQTVYGEIDTSIKELEKSQKKATEENSKNIQQQIDNYEKLKEAILETKDAMEDKNYPLEGENSRDLPPSNDYFQTTQAKNLLNSYSKLKPE
-577 AEKQG
+577 EQQAIATSIANKKKYTNVYKILTGEEIEITNERKAAIIAALNEELTKRNELLKADKKRTG
-582 KIENQIKAQ
+582 EKIENNK
-591 KTEGKIKDILTNGQ
+591 EEEESIL
-605 GIISEEDLDV
+605 
-615 ISNAK
+615 
-620 NYSEIDDVLNRYYFV
+620 
-635 NDLETNRKKVKK
+635 
-647 QRDKAASENNIDEV
+647 NNF
-661 KSLDLLISKYND
+661 
-673 LIKKI
+673 
-678 KEAQKEVADL
+678 
-688 TADGVVR
+688 R
-695 TDEDLDLTQTETG
+695 
-708 EKVRDSFAQLDDRQ
+708 
-722 KILISSAI
+722 
-730 AEKTGFTNTY
+730 
-740 ALLSGQKINATN
+740 
-752 EEKNAVIEAAN
+752 
-763 AEIVALRKV
+763 
-772 SQEETKRTRE
+772 
-782 KVENNRKSE
+782 
-791 ENARNTINIL
+791 IL
-801 GKGAKAAKIF
+801 GKGADVAKFF
-811 DIVTKGAI
+811 DAVSKGAV
-819 GLAGGLQF
+819 GLASGLQI
-827 MNTVMDDSLTSSQ
+827 MNVAMDDSLTLSQ

-862 IGMAISVL
+862 IGMAISIL
-870 GPILLEVTGIGQSQ
+870 GPILLEVTGIGLSQ

-889 NQINAIKEANNSLTK
+889 NKINAAKESISAMSEG
-904 NVNQQAQDLASISST
+904 VVQQRSDFSSISSA
-919 YDDLVKNY
+919 YNSLYEQSAQGLIDINN
-927 KETGATFDQLTE
+927 LTE
-939 EQKSQYTQVAEYA
+939 AQKTQYEQVAEYA
-952 ENYAPELIKYYNTEG
+952 ENYAPELIQYYNIEG
-967 QAILDLSGKYE
+967 QAVLDLTNKYGQLE
-978 QAANSKKNYL
+978 QSKKSYL
-988 QLKAEENQLSL
+988 QLQLENNEQQL
-999 YSTMQDSASENAG
+999 YSQLKPQASDNAS
-1012 LLVENYGMS
+1012 LLLQNYGMAS
-1021 FQKIQDLQ
+1021 KQIEDLQQKISTT
-1029 AKIAETRQKGLEG
+1029 KNKGLQG
-1042 KDVTK
+1042 QDVTN

-1056 SSYREQVNSISS
+1056 STARQSIASIAS
-1068 DWDEMFSQI
+1068 DWDSMFTQLIVKSDN
-1077 ILKGNAAFYN
+1077 GFYN
-1087 LGTTMQNSLLQA
+1087 LSSNIQNSILSLSSYSSFLESSLDFSTSQFQSKIEVILGAINDLNSEQQEIFSNLSDSVRNSLLSFSRDIDLTQKQFSDFFA
-1099 SSFNSFLLSNEDFT
+1099 SIKNDSDFIKGTFLSEIGNMQQQTRQGELLQTYSEGQEMLYDATGDKKYNQVPT
-1113 SARFQ
+1113 AIPSASD
-1118 ERIQTLTD
+1118 I
-1126 ALGNLSQEQLEI
+1126 QEQNAALEDQGKVAKKSGKNVSKALNKV
-1138 FNSLNQSQ
+1138 NS
-1146 ADFFTT
+1146 DFDMD
-1152 LFSNLELTKDQL
+1152 NP
-1164 TQIFSEIQ
+1164 
-1172 SSQDLLRGGYLTD
+1172 
-1185 AINMSQQNFANQVAN
+1185 AI
-1200 STEIGQQYVQNQQ
+1200 YV
-1213 YLPEQYLS
+1213 E
-1221 LESAPL
+1221 E
-1227 ETGGVNISDLK
+1227 
-1238 KQNKHLEKQA
+1238 LEKGMEAAQEA
-1248 SILEDRTS
+1248 NESFTKQVEKNNKTLEKSQRSLID
-1256 AVQNITGGAVPS
+1256 V
-1268 DYLEGLPEDLVN
+1268 
-1280 YDPDDGIE
+1280 
-1288 GLLDDLESI
+1288 
-1297 REAIKENQE
+1297 NQE
-1306 IIEEYNDANDEVMNN
+1306 FVDSLREIA
-1321 FEKAVRDMA
+1321 R
-1330 KSSNEGFNEVR
+1330 SSDDGFNEIR
-1341 DAYEEMYKYA
+1341 DTYMDMYKDLEKNNFAEFGYDSAEEMQEA
-1351 EENGMDA
+1351 
-1358 LAEKYGESTE
+1358 
-1368 VMEEKMGRMYANL
+1368 MEGMYAAI
-1381 NGDNQEYFNSWVEA
+1381 NGNNKDYYRDWIAMNSEA
-1395 NTGAILEN
+1395 LQKN
-1403 AANLG
+1403 ADAFG
-1408 VYAEDYKTYAEYM
+1408 VYAQDYATLNEYL

-1427 RAQTKVYYEMM
+1427 RAQKRV
-1438 ANGDIAGLSEA
+1438 LSEQLA
-1449 LKQKKIGDYIT
+1449 TMSIADAEQALQNFKIQQTIQEIARDGQKAQLQAFLAMSTDDQIKYSNNLRTINSLKQMQAELDGMSVT
-1460 EQMAA
+1460 AEGTVQLAA
-1465 GNKANVVSFLALSEA
+1465 GAIDANATMTNEYIADMNATLSSAGVNAAITGVGTGKASG
-1480 DQVKYAENEKKLAVL
+1480 
-1495 ESVRDSLTSA
+1495 A
-1505 MQGAQGSMDLNA
+1505 ML
-1517 QVGDSSLQTIGD
+1517 
-1529 VIRGANS
+1529 
-1536 ALTSIGAPTI
+1536 
-1546 SFSGNK
+1546 NK
-1552 VKKKVVKDVLK
+1552 VKQAVADKIAQLEGENQSMLDGV
-1563 YVKDQ
+1563 
-1568 ISEVK
+1568 
-1573 KEQNEL
+1573 
-1579 KNKGEEASKDNPD
+1579 NKGKADSLGSLADD
-1592 LNNFVNDLENIYNG
+1592 YIGAFGGAGD
-1606 MNSPT
+1606 
-1611 YNYPMGGNIPGAK
+1611 YNYGIGSNFGSARPS
-1624 PIGGGGTPTNSPTG
+1624 GGGGTPTNSPTG
-1638 GGGSGGGGGGGS
+1638 GGGSGGGGGGS
-1650 SEKEI
+1650 SEKEV

-1704 NKESLKVQQD
+1704 NEESLKVQQD

-1724 EQQDALKKQGVE
+1724 EQQDSLKKQGVE

-1829 IEFIADAQRLK
+1829 IEFIANAQRLK

-2228 SEEEAVQQLNK
+2228 SEEEAIQQLNK

-2247 LEENAQAQAEMQ
+2247 LEENARAQAEMQ

-2274 ESELDNLDSLEEKLT
+2274 ESELDGLDSLEEKLT

-2391 DRITSGLVNTGDIFN
+2391 DRITSGLVNTGDIFD

-2420 KGLSATISADLEEIS
+2420 KNLSATISADLEEIS
-2435 KEFDPNNPEGTLS
+2435 KEFDPNNPEGVLS

-2466 DSYQDIANRNDELI
+2466 DSYQDIVNRNDELI

-2542 GGIHAG
+2542 GGIHAS

-2606 NSLATFHGGGQIDV
+2606 NSLATFHSGGQIDV

>member
-132 VDAVLSKGQE
+132 VDAILSKGQE

-219 SNQSVSSTADQATA
+219 SSQSVSSTADQATA

-272 VASSASEAN
+272 VAASASDAN

-286 TLGMIATISSITRE
+286 TLGMIATISSVTRE
-300 APETI
+300 APEAI

-320 AKDGEFTSNIEKVLK
+320 VKNSEYTSNIEKIFK
-335 ETGSGLT
+335 STGSGLSV
-342 IFNEE
+342 FDEA
-347 TGQMKDIPDIL
+347 TGQLKDIPQIL
-358 DEIAASWN
+358 DEVAAAWD
-366 TLSENAKD
+366 TLSENAQK
-374 AITTQLAGTRQANR
+374 AITTQMAGTRQANR

-423 LEAIQNQAQVS
+423 LEGIQNQAQVS
-434 AEALYGELFNADMLK
+434 AETLYGELFNTDMLK
-449 DFYSTLSEIL
+449 NFYSTLSEIL
-459 DLLTK
+459 DLLTN
-464 VASKSG
+464 VARKTG
-470 GLQGILTSGAAFLRK
+470 GLQGIFTSGAALLRK

-490 IAPSVARWGQDRFA
+490 IAPSVARWGQNTFGNKEQKAFDIGIA
-504 KNERDAFNKGI
+504 K
-515 TTDEEQYNATSET
+515 DEADYNATSSNQI
-528 KVKLLRYQEMGLS
+528 KLLRYKEMGLS
-541 LTEQEQEE
+541 LTEREQEE
-549 YKNSLNILKEQA
+549 YAASVNILKQQA
-561 ALRAKLVELM
+561 ALRSKVLEIEKNISLEVANQGKLDN
-571 KLQNLE
+571 KKIAQQ
-577 AEKQG
+577 AEKQIKDIISSELLPEKEIQ
-582 KIENQIKAQ
+582 KISSAKSYSDLGDKILKQETLTSAERSLEKLKDQRKELVKELKKENTTASEEDIQNIDIQIKKYEELINQIKKVIETANQ
-591 KTEGKIKDILTNGQ
+591 LEQDAVTRPKNNENILKSKEGQT
-605 GIISEEDLDV
+605 
-615 ISNAK
+615 
-620 NYSEIDDVLNRYYFV
+620 VLNTFSTLTE
-635 NDLETNRKKVKK
+635 DQQKVL
-647 QRDKAASENNIDEV
+647 AN
-661 KSLDLLISKYND
+661 
-673 LIKKI
+673 
-678 KEAQKEVADL
+678 
-688 TADGVVR
+688 T
-695 TDEDLDLTQTETG
+695 
-708 EKVRDSFAQLDDRQ
+708 
-722 KILISSAI
+722 I
-730 AEKTGFTNTY
+730 AEKTGNTNAYEILTK
-740 ALLSGQKINATN
+740 QKIKSTN
-752 EEKNAVIEAAN
+752 EEKTAVIAAAN
-763 AEIVALRKV
+763 EEIAALKKASQAEIEQANKTIESNNKRE
-772 SQEETKRTRE
+772 QESLNKI
-782 KVENNRKSE
+782 KLLS
-791 ENARNTINIL
+791 
-801 GKGAKAAKIF
+801 KGTNVAKIF
-811 DIVTKGAI
+811 DTVSKGAI

-827 MNTVMDDSLTSSQ
+827 MNTIMDDSLTSSQ

-854 LLPGAYGA
+854 LLPGPVGA
-862 IGMAISVL
+862 FGMALSVL
-870 GPILLEVTGIGQSQ
+870 GPILLEITGIGQSEF
-884 TEKLN
+884 EKLN
-889 NQINAIKEANNSLTK
+889 NKIDAAKEATLSFTNSI
-904 NVNQQAQDLASISST
+904 NQQMSDLSSIEST
-919 YDDLVKNY
+919 YDDLAKAYQN
-927 KETGATFDQLTE
+927 TGLTYEKMTE
-939 EQKSQYTQVAEYA
+939 EQRSQYSQVAEYI

-967 QAILDLSGKYE
+967 QAILDLSKAYTNAENGQKSYLRQ
-978 QAANSKKNYL
+978 QAEMNQYL
-988 QLKAEENQLSL
+988 TYSQLTGQVG
-999 YSTMQDSASENAG
+999 ENAN
-1012 LLVENYGMS
+1012 LLGQNYALNIQEVENI
-1021 FQKIQDLQ
+1021 KT
-1029 AKIAETRQKGLEG
+1029 KIASVRQEALTTG
-1042 KDVTK
+1042 KDMS
-1047 ELSSLEEQL
+1047 EQLSSLEQQL
-1056 SSYREQVNSISS
+1056 ATHQQSLNNIAS
-1068 DWDEMFSQI
+1068 DWNE
-1077 ILKGNAAFYN
+1077 LVTKPTLYGNAIFQN
-1087 LGTTMQNSLLQA
+1087 LSGEMQNSLMGVGSYNSYLD
-1099 SSFNSFLLSNEDFT
+1099 SSLSSDAFISQINVT
-1113 SARFQ
+1113 
-1118 ERIQTLTD
+1118 ID
-1126 ALGNLSQEQLEI
+1126 ALSSLTQEQANQ
-1138 FNSLNQSQ
+1138 FNSLTDSMRQAVIGLGMELQMSSEQLVNYFSQIRSEADFLKGNFLSGPLMEEMVQARMNQYSGITKQAASTQEDISNAYQKNANELSIANQPYNQGTNYYENLKQEIELDVSISEESLEEAEQQIEDLEEKVRNFQEDQERASKGNANLAYDMSEEDYEEFFESSIYEEWGEQIRDFAEESEDNFKAVGKAYEELVKDINDAETNPNIMSKDQVKDMEKQ
-1146 ADFFTT
+1146 ADQLYSVLMGNDENYFNAFKDMNQARLAENEATYGIDANNYKT
-1152 LFSNLELTKDQL
+1152 LNEYKNAIDAETAKYKQLLDQATVLSANELNIQAAQIYQQTKANELIAAGSAEAGKVMLAVTGAQSKEQAEAAYTDYVLGQLETQL
-1164 TQIFSEIQ
+1164 TAEGTASNSSLDIIYGQLQAAGTMHSSFAQQAAKLANDLAGATISSGGTISVTKGSNAAMVKSIQ
-1172 SSQDLLRGGYLTD
+1172 ALREKLKESMGDAEVDQGKLD
-1185 AINMSQQNFANQVAN
+1185 AINSIMND
-1200 STEIGQQYVQNQQ
+1200 
-1213 YLPEQYLS
+1213 YLS
-1221 LESAPL
+1221 QIQ
-1227 ETGGVNISDLK
+1227 GGYN
-1238 KQNKHLEKQA
+1238 
-1248 SILEDRTS
+1248 
-1256 AVQNITGGAVPS
+1256 
-1268 DYLEGLPEDLVN
+1268 LPG
-1280 YDPDDGIE
+1280 Y
-1288 GLLDDLESI
+1288 
-1297 REAIKENQE
+1297 
-1306 IIEEYNDANDEVMNN
+1306 
-1321 FEKAVRDMA
+1321 
-1330 KSSNEGFNEVR
+1330 
-1341 DAYEEMYKYA
+1341 
-1351 EENGMDA
+1351 
-1358 LAEKYGESTE
+1358 
-1368 VMEEKMGRMYANL
+1368 
-1381 NGDNQEYFNSWVEA
+1381 
-1395 NTGAILEN
+1395 
-1403 AANLG
+1403 
-1408 VYAEDYKTYAEYM
+1408 
-1421 DAVDAA
+1421 
-1427 RAQTKVYYEMM
+1427 
-1438 ANGDIAGLSEA
+1438 
-1449 LKQKKIGDYIT
+1449 
-1460 EQMAA
+1460 
-1465 GNKANVVSFLALSEA
+1465 
-1480 DQVKYAENEKKLAVL
+1480 
-1495 ESVRDSLTSA
+1495 
-1505 MQGAQGSMDLNA
+1505 GSM
-1517 QVGDSSLQTIGD
+1517 GM
-1529 VIRGANS
+1529 
-1536 ALTSIGAPTI
+1536 P
-1546 SFSGNK
+1546 SF
-1552 VKKKVVKDVLK
+1552 
-1563 YVKDQ
+1563 
-1568 ISEVK
+1568 
-1573 KEQNEL
+1573 
-1579 KNKGEEASKDNPD
+1579 
-1592 LNNFVNDLENIYNG
+1592 
-1606 MNSPT
+1606 
-1611 YNYPMGGNIPGAK
+1611 
-1624 PIGGGGTPTNSPTG
+1624 GGGGGGSSLPSSPS
-1638 GGGSGGGGGGGS
+1638 GGSGGGGGGGG
-1650 SEKEI
+1650 SEKEV

-1762 DAKEDAKEAVEDLQ
+1762 DAKESAKEAVEDLQ
-1776 DAMDKYEDDIID
+1776 DAMDKYEDDVID

-2172 TDAIEEAKQS
+2172 TDAIEDAKRA

-2420 KGLSATISADLEEIS
+2420 ENLSATISADLEEIS
-2435 KEFDPNNPEGTLS
+2435 KEFDPNNPEGALS

-2466 DSYQDIANRNDELI
+2466 DSYQDIVNRNDELI

-2520 SIDEVLK
+2520 SIDEVIK

-2542 GGIHAG
+2542 GGIHSSGA
-2548 GTETEE
+2548 ETEE

-2575 TSEGEFYTD
+2575 TSKGEFYTD

-2606 NSLATFHGGGQIDV
+2606 NSLATLHGGGQIDV